1 MRDREI
7 SVEQEHLDR
16 VYRRLEEKIHEA
28 EFLMNDA
35 AKRGQVGTPGALAER
50 DAQVFRAGI
59 HLNRL
64 NNEFEDFLF
73 GRIDLLLGKD
83 GKKGPDGAYTAVEPA
98 EGAVRDDGT
107 ADIAETLHI
116 GRIGVLDSEYAP
128 LVIDWRAPA
137 AAPFYRST
145 PVDPGRVVRRR
156 VIRSKGRR
164 VLGVEDDL
172 MRPELKAFLDGGE
185 LAVIGDGAL
194 MAALGQARSHTMR
207 DIVASIQAEQDL
219 VIRAPAASV
228 TYVEGGPGTGKT
240 AVALHRA
247 AYLLYQDRRRYSG
260 GILIV
265 SPTPLLVAYTEGVL
279 PSLGE
284 EGQVAIRAIGS
295 LVDGA
300 EATLYDSPSTARA
313 KGSYRML
320 RVLRKAAR
328 GALELGPAGMLG
340 GADGSGTGAGGGS
353 ASGSGAS
360 GADASGAGAGGADAS
375 GTGTGGANGTR
386 SGRSAGNGTGSEM
399 SGAEASGTGVGGA
412 NGTRSGRSAGNGTG
426 SEMSGADASGSEA
439 GEAEASG
446 SGTSGADASGTG
458 TSGAYGTRSGRSGAN
473 GAGAGNGSGVGTAA
487 ANGRGSGT
495 APASSGSASATAPT
509 QLSFGDDGDGE
520 SPAAPAPVGP
530 PTRLRV
536 VAFGRRLEL
545 EAAELE
551 RIRRNALG
559 GTAPVNLLRPRAR
572 KLLLDALWAQSGAAT
587 RHTDPELAAELRSS
601 FDEDVTSEDSF
612 IAFLDAWWPELTPR
626 AVLAAMADE
635 RRLGRWA
642 RRILNPGEVRR
653 VARSL
658 RRDGHSVHDIA
669 MLDELQAILGTPAR
683 PRKKRE
689 LDPLDQ
695 LTGLEELMPV
705 REESQR
711 ERAER
716 LAQERTE
723 YAHVIVDEAQDLTP
737 MQWRMVG
744 RRGRHATWTVVGD
757 PAQSSWS
764 DPDEAAEARDEAL
777 GTRPRRRFELT
788 VNYRNPAEIAELA
801 AKVLALAMP
810 GSKAPSAV
818 RSTGVEPRFTV
829 VQKSLGETVRAE
841 AARLLDLVDGTVGV
855 VVAMQRREEAARWLA
870 GLGERVVAL
879 GSLEAKGLEYDAT
892 VVVSP
897 AEIADESPAGLRVL
911 YVALTRATQQ
921 LTVVSADR
929 DQPDGSGVPDL
940 LRD

>member
-1 MRDREI
+1 VAAQAQQSAVGSVQDSVRDHEI
-7 SVEQEHLDR
+7 GVEQEHLDR

-50 DAQVFRAGI
+50 DAQVFRAGV

-98 EGAVRDDGT
+98 DGAVREDST

-156 VIRSKGRR
+156 VIRSKGRK

-172 MRPELKAFLDGGE
+172 MRPELKAFLDGHE
-185 LAVIGDGAL
+185 LPVIGDGAL

-207 DIVASIQAEQDL
+207 DIVASIQAEQDM

-247 AYLLYQDRRRYSG
+247 AYLLYQDRRRYAG

-295 LVDGA
+295 LVDGV
-300 EATLYDSPSTARA
+300 EATLYDSPAVARA

-320 RVLRKAAR
+320 KVLRKAAR
-328 GALELGPAGMLG
+328 GALELGSHSG
-340 GADGSGTGAGGGS
+340 G
-353 ASGSGAS
+353 SGSGQQLAFGEEDTSTAS
-360 GADASGAGAGGADAS
+360 P
-375 GTGTGGANGTR
+375 
-386 SGRSAGNGTGSEM
+386 
-399 SGAEASGTGVGGA
+399 
-412 NGTRSGRSAGNGTG
+412 
-426 SEMSGADASGSEA
+426 
-439 GEAEASG
+439 
-446 SGTSGADASGTG
+446 
-458 TSGAYGTRSGRSGAN
+458 
-473 GAGAGNGSGVGTAA
+473 TA
-487 ANGRGSGT
+487 
-495 APASSGSASATAPT
+495 
-509 QLSFGDDGDGE
+509 
-520 SPAAPAPVGP
+520 P

-545 EAAELE
+545 EGDELE
-551 RIRRNALG
+551 SVRRNALS

-572 KLLLDALWAQSGAAT
+572 KLLLDALWARSGAGT

-601 FDEDVTSEDSF
+601 FDEDITSEDSF
-612 IAFLDAWWPELTPR
+612 IEFLDAWWPELTPK

-642 RRILNPGEVRR
+642 RRILNPGEIRR

-658 RRDGHSVHDIA
+658 RRDGLSVHDIA
-669 MLDELQAILGTPAR
+669 MLDELQSVLGTPAR
-683 PRKKRE
+683 PKKRRE
-689 LDPLDQ
+689 LDPLDH

-716 LAQERTE
+716 LAQERVE

-777 GTRPRRRFELT
+777 GTRPRRRFQLT
-788 VNYRNPAEIAELA
+788 VNYRNPSEIADLA
-801 AKVLALAMP
+801 AKVLDLAMP
-810 GSKAPSAV
+810 GSTAPSAV
-818 RSTGVEPRFTV
+818 RSTGVRPRFVTTSNGRGAV
-829 VQKSLGETVRAE
+829 ARKSLGETVREE

-855 VVAMQRREEAARWLA
+855 VVAMNRREEAARWLT
-870 GLGERVVAL
+870 GLGDRVVAL

-921 LTVVSADR
+921 LTVVSAER
-929 DQPDGSGVPDL
+929 DQPDRDGVPDL

>member
-1 MRDREI
+1 MAVQAQQETAVGSVRHTAPDSVRDREI
-7 SVEQEHLDR
+7 GIEQEHLDR

-28 EFLMNDA
+28 EFLMHDA

-50 DAQVFRAGI
+50 DAQVFRAGV

-73 GRIDLLLGKD
+73 GRIDLLAGKD
-83 GKKGPDGAYTAVEPA
+83 GRKGPDGAYTAVEPA
-98 EGAVRDDGT
+98 EGAVRPDNT

-172 MRPELKAFLDGGE
+172 MRPELKAVLDGGE
-185 LAVIGDGAL
+185 LPVIGDGAL

-247 AYLLYQDRRRYSG
+247 AYLLYQDRRRYAG

-300 EATLYDSPSTARA
+300 EATLYDSPAVARA

-320 RVLRKAAR
+320 KVLRKAAR
-328 GALELGPAGMLG
+328 GALESGGRAAAQMAFGDPEEETGETPAP
-340 GADGSGTGAGGGS
+340 
-353 ASGSGAS
+353 
-360 GADASGAGAGGADAS
+360 
-375 GTGTGGANGTR
+375 TGT
-386 SGRSAGNGTGSEM
+386 
-399 SGAEASGTGVGGA
+399 
-412 NGTRSGRSAGNGTG
+412 
-426 SEMSGADASGSEA
+426 
-439 GEAEASG
+439 
-446 SGTSGADASGTG
+446 
-458 TSGAYGTRSGRSGAN
+458 
-473 GAGAGNGSGVGTAA
+473 
-487 ANGRGSGT
+487 
-495 APASSGSASATAPT
+495 
-509 QLSFGDDGDGE
+509 
-520 SPAAPAPVGP
+520 

-545 EAAELE
+545 EAADLD
-551 RIRRNALG
+551 RVRQSALS

-572 KLLLDALWAQSGAAT
+572 KLLLDALWERSGAAG
-587 RHTDPELAAELRSS
+587 RHSDPELAAELRSS
-601 FDEDVTSEDSF
+601 FDEDVSTEDAF
-612 IAFLDAWWPELTPR
+612 LAFLDAWWPELTPQ

-642 RRILNPGEVRR
+642 RRILNPGEVRK
-653 VARSL
+653 VARAL
-658 RRDGHSVHDIA
+658 KRDGRSVHDIA
-669 MLDELQAILGTPAR
+669 MLDELEAILGAPFR
-683 PRKKRE
+683 PKKRRE
-689 LDPLDQ
+689 YDPLDQ

-705 REESQR
+705 REETQR

-777 GTRPRRRFELT
+777 GTRPRRRFQLT

-810 GSKAPSAV
+810 GAESPSAV
-818 RSTGVEPRFTV
+818 RSTGIVPRFEAVTDT
-829 VQKSLGETVRAE
+829 LGATVRAE
-841 AARLLDLVDGTVGV
+841 AGRLLERVDGTVGV
-855 VVAMQRREEAARWLA
+855 VVAMNRREEARRWLA
-870 GLGERVVAL
+870 GLGDRVVAL

-921 LTVVSADR
+921 LTVVSGDR
-929 DQPDGSGVPDL
+929 DEPDANGVPDL

>member
-1 MRDREI
+1 MAAQAQQETALEDSLRDREI

-50 DAQVFRAGI
+50 DAQVFRAGV

-98 EGAVRDDGT
+98 EGAVREDNT

-116 GRIGVLDSEYAP
+116 GRIGVLDQDYAP

-172 MRPELKAFLDGGE
+172 MRPELKAFLHGHE
-185 LAVIGDGAL
+185 LPVIGDGAL

-247 AYLLYQDRRRYSG
+247 AYLLYQDRRRYAG

-300 EATLYDSPSTARA
+300 EATLYDSPATARA
-313 KGSYRML
+313 KGSHRML
-320 RVLRKAAR
+320 KVLRKAAR
-328 GALELGPAGMLG
+328 GALELN
-340 GADGSGTGAGGGS
+340 DS
-353 ASGSGAS
+353 
-360 GADASGAGAGGADAS
+360 
-375 GTGTGGANGTR
+375 
-386 SGRSAGNGTGSEM
+386 
-399 SGAEASGTGVGGA
+399 
-412 NGTRSGRSAGNGTG
+412 
-426 SEMSGADASGSEA
+426 
-439 GEAEASG
+439 
-446 SGTSGADASGTG
+446 
-458 TSGAYGTRSGRSGAN
+458 
-473 GAGAGNGSGVGTAA
+473 
-487 ANGRGSGT
+487 
-495 APASSGSASATAPT
+495 
-509 QLSFGDDGDGE
+509 
-520 SPAAPAPVGP
+520 

-545 EAAELE
+545 EADELE

-572 KLLLDALWAQSGAAT
+572 KLLLDALWAKSGGAG

-601 FDEDVTSEDSF
+601 FDEDVTFEDSF
-612 IAFLDAWWPELTPR
+612 LTFLDAWWPELTPK
-626 AVLAAMADE
+626 AVLEAMADE

-642 RRILNPGEVRR
+642 RRILNPGEVRK

-658 RRDGHSVHDIA
+658 RRVGFSVHDIA
-669 MLDELQAILGTPAR
+669 MLDELQAILGAPAR
-683 PRKKRE
+683 PKKKRE

-716 LAQERTE
+716 LAAERTE

-764 DPDEAAEARDEAL
+764 DVDEAAEARDEAL
-777 GTRPRRRFELT
+777 GTRPRRRFQLT

-801 AKVLALAMP
+801 ARVLALAMP
-810 GSKAPSAV
+810 GSTAPSAV

-829 VQKSLGETVRAE
+829 VRDSLAQTVREE
-841 AARLLDLVDGTVGV
+841 AARLLDRVDGTVGV
-855 VVAMQRREEAARWLA
+855 VVAMQRREEAAKWLA
-870 GLGERVVAL
+870 GLGDRVVAL

-921 LTVVSADR
+921 LTVVSGER
-929 DQPDGSGVPDL
+929 DEPDAAGVPDL

>member
-1 MRDREI
+1 MAAQEAVDTVGDREI
-7 SVEQEHLDR
+7 GVEQEHLDH

-35 AKRGQVGTPGALAER
+35 AQRGQVGTPGALAER

-73 GRIDLLLGKD
+73 GRIDLLYGKD
-83 GKKGPDGAYTAVEPA
+83 GKKGPDGAYTSVEPA
-98 EGAVRDDGT
+98 EDAVRPDNT
-107 ADIAETLHI
+107 AEIGETLHI
-116 GRIGVLDSEYAP
+116 GRIGVLDSDYAP

-172 MRPELKAFLDGGE
+172 MRPELRATLDGHE
-185 LAVIGDGAL
+185 LPVIGDGAL

-207 DIVASIQAEQDL
+207 DIVSSIQAEQDL

-247 AYLLYQDRRRYSG
+247 AYLLYQDRRRYAG

-265 SPTPLLVAYTEGVL
+265 SPTPLLVSYTEGVL

-284 EGQVAIRAIGS
+284 EGQVAIRAVGS

-300 EATLYDSPSTARA
+300 EATAYDDPAVARI
-313 KGSYRML
+313 KGSSRML
-320 RVLRKAAR
+320 AVLRKAAR
-328 GALELGPAGMLG
+328 GALETPPPRAQPELGEDEPV
-340 GADGSGTGAGGGS
+340 S
-353 ASGSGAS
+353 
-360 GADASGAGAGGADAS
+360 
-375 GTGTGGANGTR
+375 TGT
-386 SGRSAGNGTGSEM
+386 
-399 SGAEASGTGVGGA
+399 
-412 NGTRSGRSAGNGTG
+412 
-426 SEMSGADASGSEA
+426 
-439 GEAEASG
+439 
-446 SGTSGADASGTG
+446 
-458 TSGAYGTRSGRSGAN
+458 
-473 GAGAGNGSGVGTAA
+473 
-487 ANGRGSGT
+487 
-495 APASSGSASATAPT
+495 
-509 QLSFGDDGDGE
+509 
-520 SPAAPAPVGP
+520 

-545 EAAELE
+545 EADDLR
-551 RIRRNALG
+551 RIRHNVLG

-572 KLLLDALWAQSGAAT
+572 RLLLDALYARSGAVG
-587 RHTDPELAAELRSS
+587 RHSDPELAAELRSS
-601 FDEDVTSEDSF
+601 FDEDVSTEDSF
-612 IAFLDAWWPELTPR
+612 LSFLDAWWPELTPR
-626 AVLAAMADE
+626 GVLDAMADE

-653 VARSL
+653 LARSL
-658 RRDGHSVHDIA
+658 RRRALSVHDVA
-669 MLDELQAILGTPAR
+669 LLDELGTLLGAPAR
-683 PRKKRE
+683 PRKRKE
-689 LDPLDQ
+689 YDPLDQ

-705 REESQR
+705 REETQW

-716 LAQERTE
+716 LAAERTE

-764 DPDEAAEARDEAL
+764 DPDEAATARDEAL
-777 GTRPRRRFELT
+777 GSRPRRRFELT

-810 GSKAPSAV
+810 GKESPRAV
-818 RSTGVEPRFTV
+818 RSTGVEPRFV
-829 VQKSLGETVRAE
+829 AVPEGPGKPDLAETVRSE
-841 AARLLDLVDGTVGV
+841 ARLLLERVEGTVGV
-855 VVAMQRREEAARWLA
+855 VVAMRRREEAARWLA
-870 GLGERVVAL
+870 ELGDRVVAL

-921 LTVVSADR
+921 LTVVAAAGDM
-929 DQPDGSGVPDL
+929 PDAAGVPDL

>member
-1 MRDREI
+1 MAAQVQQEMALDPVGDSVRDREI
-7 SVEQEHLDR
+7 GVEQEHLDR
-16 VYRRLEEKIHEA
+16 VYQRLEEKIHEA

-35 AKRGQVGTPGALAER
+35 AQRGQVGTPGALAER

-73 GRIDLLLGKD
+73 GRIDLLQGKD

-98 EGAVRDDGT
+98 EGAVRPDNT

-116 GRIGVLDSEYAP
+116 GRIGVLDAEYAP

-156 VIRSKGRR
+156 VIRSKGRK

-172 MRPELKAFLDGGE
+172 MRPELTATLAGNE
-185 LAVIGDGAL
+185 LPVIGDGAL

-247 AYLLYQDRRRYSG
+247 AYLLYQDRRRYAG

-284 EGQVAIRAIGS
+284 EGQVAIRAVGN

-300 EATLYDSPSTARA
+300 EATQYDAPAVARA

-320 RVLRKAAR
+320 KVLRQAAR
-328 GALELGPAGMLG
+328 GALETPGGP
-340 GADGSGTGAGGGS
+340 GAGRPGD
-353 ASGSGAS
+353 AVPSG
-360 GADASGAGAGGADAS
+360 
-375 GTGTGGANGTR
+375 
-386 SGRSAGNGTGSEM
+386 
-399 SGAEASGTGVGGA
+399 
-412 NGTRSGRSAGNGTG
+412 
-426 SEMSGADASGSEA
+426 
-439 GEAEASG
+439 
-446 SGTSGADASGTG
+446 
-458 TSGAYGTRSGRSGAN
+458 
-473 GAGAGNGSGVGTAA
+473 
-487 ANGRGSGT
+487 
-495 APASSGSASATAPT
+495 
-509 QLSFGDDGDGE
+509 QLSFGDESEGDDETGTQ
-520 SPAAPAPVGP
+520 APLAT

-545 EAAELE
+545 EAPELD
-551 RIRRNALG
+551 RIRNNALS

-572 KLLLDALWAQSGAAT
+572 KLLLDALWSRSGAGS

-601 FDEDVTSEDSF
+601 FDEDVSAEDAF

-658 RRDGHSVHDIA
+658 KRDGLSVHDVA
-669 MLDELQAILGTPAR
+669 MLDELEAIVGTPTR
-683 PRKKRE
+683 PRKKRD

-695 LTGLEELMPV
+695 LTGLEELMPQ
-705 REESQR
+705 REETQR

-716 LAQERTE
+716 LAEERTE

-737 MQWRMVG
+737 MQWRMIG

-764 DPDEAAEARDEAL
+764 HPDEAAEARDEAL
-777 GTRPRRRFELT
+777 GSRPRRRFTLT
-788 VNYRNPAEIAELA
+788 VNYRNPAEIAALA

-810 GSKAPSAV
+810 GSESPRAV
-818 RSTGVEPRFTV
+818 RSTGVQPRFVTAV
-829 VQKSLGETVRAE
+829 PAAGGAAGGKGSGGQGSGGARDALSKTVREE
-841 AARLLDLVDGTVGV
+841 AARLLDQVDGTVGV
-855 VVAMQRREEAARWLA
+855 VVAMNRRGEAARWLA
-870 GLGERVVAL
+870 GLGDRVVAL

-921 LTVVSADR
+921 LTIVSAAR
-929 DQPDGSGVPDL
+929 DEPDADGVPDL

>member
-1 MRDREI
+1 MAVQAQRQDAVGSVHDSVRDREI
-7 SVEQEHLDR
+7 HVEQEHLDR

-28 EFLMNDA
+28 EFLMQDA
-35 AKRGQVGTPGALAER
+35 ARRGQVGTPGALAER

-59 HLNRL
+59 HLSRL

-73 GRIDLLLGKD
+73 GRIDLLTGKD
-83 GKKGPDGAYTAVEPA
+83 GKKGPDGAYTAIEPA
-98 EGAVRDDGT
+98 EGAVRPDHT

-116 GRIGVLDSEYAP
+116 GRIGVLDQDYAP

-172 MRPELKAFLDGGE
+172 MRPELTAYLDGEE
-185 LAVIGDGAL
+185 LPVIGDGAL

-247 AYLLYQDRRRYSG
+247 AYLLYQDRRRYAG

-295 LVDGA
+295 LVEGS
-300 EATLYDSPSTARA
+300 EATLYDSPSVARA
-313 KGSYRML
+313 KGSSRML
-320 RVLRKAAR
+320 KVLRKAAR
-328 GALELGPAGMLG
+328 GALEGNDPPA
-340 GADGSGTGAGGGS
+340 
-353 ASGSGAS
+353 
-360 GADASGAGAGGADAS
+360 
-375 GTGTGGANGTR
+375 
-386 SGRSAGNGTGSEM
+386 
-399 SGAEASGTGVGGA
+399 
-412 NGTRSGRSAGNGTG
+412 
-426 SEMSGADASGSEA
+426 
-439 GEAEASG
+439 
-446 SGTSGADASGTG
+446 
-458 TSGAYGTRSGRSGAN
+458 
-473 GAGAGNGSGVGTAA
+473 
-487 ANGRGSGT
+487 
-495 APASSGSASATAPT
+495 
-509 QLSFGDDGDGE
+509 
-520 SPAAPAPVGP
+520 
-530 PTRLRV
+530 RLRV

-545 EAAELE
+545 EAGELDG
-551 RIRRNALG
+551 IRRAALG

-572 KLLLDALWAQSGAAT
+572 KLLLDALWERSGAAG
-587 RHTDPELAAELRSS
+587 RHSDPELAAELRSS
-601 FDEDVTSEDSF
+601 FDEDITCEDAF
-612 IAFLDAWWPELTPR
+612 IAFLDAWWPELTPA
-626 AVLAAMADE
+626 AVLDAMADE

-642 RRILNPGEVRR
+642 RRILNPGEVRK

-658 RRDGHSVHDIA
+658 RREGRSVHDIA
-669 MLDELQAILGTPAR
+669 LLDELQAVLGAPAR

-716 LAQERTE
+716 LAQERVE

-764 DPDEAAEARDEAL
+764 DPDEAAQARDEAL
-777 GTRPRRRFELT
+777 GSRPRRRFELT
-788 VNYRNPAEIAELA
+788 VNYRNPAEIADLA
-801 AKVLALAMP
+801 SKVLALAMP
-810 GSKAPSAV
+810 GSVSPKAV
-818 RSTGVEPRFTV
+818 RSTGVEPRFTLV
-829 VQKSLGETVRAE
+829 EDTLGATVRDE
-841 AARLLDLVDGTVGV
+841 AARLLERVDGTVGV
-855 VVAMQRREEAARWLA
+855 VVAMQRRDEARRWLA
-870 GLGERVVAL
+870 GLGDRVVAL

-929 DQPDGSGVPDL
+929 DDPDAAGIPDL

>member
-1 MRDREI
+1 MAAQAQQESALDSVHSSVPDDSVKDDSVRDSEI
-7 SVEQEHLDR
+7 GVEQEHLDR

-28 EFLMNDA
+28 EFLMHDA
-35 AKRGQVGTPGALAER
+35 AQRGHVGTPGALAER

-73 GRIDLLLGKD
+73 GRIDLLPGKD

-98 EGAVRDDGT
+98 EGAVREDNT

-116 GRIGVLDSEYAP
+116 GRIGVLDADYAP

-172 MRPELKAFLDGGE
+172 MRPEVKASLDGRE
-185 LAVIGDGAL
+185 LPVIGDGAL

-207 DIVASIQAEQDL
+207 DIVASIQAEQDM

-247 AYLLYQDRRRYSG
+247 AYLLYQDRRRYAG

-295 LVDGA
+295 LVDGVG
-300 EATLYDSPSTARA
+300 ATLYDSPAVARA
-313 KGSYRML
+313 KGSHRML
-320 RVLRKAAR
+320 KVLRKAAR
-328 GALELGPAGMLG
+328 GALEAPAG
-340 GADGSGTGAGGGS
+340 AAG
-353 ASGSGAS
+353 GAS
-360 GADASGAGAGGADAS
+360 GQLAL
-375 GTGTGGANGTR
+375 
-386 SGRSAGNGTGSEM
+386 
-399 SGAEASGTGVGGA
+399 
-412 NGTRSGRSAGNGTG
+412 
-426 SEMSGADASGSEA
+426 
-439 GEAEASG
+439 GEPE
-446 SGTSGADASGTG
+446 
-458 TSGAYGTRSGRSGAN
+458 
-473 GAGAGNGSGVGTAA
+473 
-487 ANGRGSGT
+487 T
-495 APASSGSASATAPT
+495 APA
-509 QLSFGDDGDGE
+509 
-520 SPAAPAPVGP
+520 GP

-545 EAAELE
+545 ESAELN
-551 RIRRNALG
+551 RIKHNALG

-572 KLLLDALWAQSGAAT
+572 KLLLDALWAKSGAGT
-587 RHTDPELAAELRSS
+587 RHSDPELAAELRSS
-601 FDEDVTSEDSF
+601 FDEDVTLEDSF
-612 IAFLDAWWPELTPR
+612 LAFLDAWWPELTPR
-626 AVLAAMADE
+626 GVLTAMADE

-658 RRDGHSVHDIA
+658 KRDGFSVHDVA
-669 MLDELQAILGTPAR
+669 MLDELQAIVGTPAR
-683 PRKKRE
+683 PRKRRD

-705 REESQR
+705 REETQR

-777 GTRPRRRFELT
+777 GTRPRRRFTLT

-810 GSKAPSAV
+810 GSQSPSAV
-818 RSTGVEPRFTV
+818 RSTGVEPRFAV
-829 VQKSLGETVRAE
+829 VRDSLARTVRAE
-841 AARLLDLVDGTVGV
+841 AAHLLDRVDGTVGV
-855 VVAMQRREEAARWLA
+855 VVAMNRREEAARWLA
-870 GLGERVVAL
+870 GLGDRVVAL

-921 LTVVSADR
+921 LTVVSSDR
-929 DQPDGSGVPDL
+929 DDPDANGVPDL

>member
-1 MRDREI
+1 MAAQAQQDNAVDSVRGEHDSVRDREI
-7 SVEQEHLDR
+7 RGEQEHLDR

-35 AKRGQVGTPGALAER
+35 AQRGQVGTPGALAER

-73 GRIDLLLGKD
+73 GRIDLLPGKD

-98 EGAVRDDGT
+98 EGAVRPDGT

-116 GRIGVLDSEYAP
+116 GRIGVLDQDYAP

-145 PVDPGRVVRRR
+145 PVEPGRVVRRR

-172 MRPELKAFLDGGE
+172 MRPELTASLDGRE
-185 LAVIGDGAL
+185 LPVIGDGAL
-194 MAALGQARSHTMR
+194 MAALGQARGHTMR

-284 EGQVAIRAIGS
+284 EGQVAIRAIGA
-295 LVDGA
+295 LAVDAVGA
-300 EATLYDSPSTARA
+300 EATLYDSPAVARA
-313 KGSYRML
+313 KGSSRML
-320 RVLRKAAR
+320 KVLRRAAR
-328 GALELGPAGMLG
+328 GALELGRGVGAPAG
-340 GADGSGTGAGGGS
+340 
-353 ASGSGAS
+353 
-360 GADASGAGAGGADAS
+360 
-375 GTGTGGANGTR
+375 
-386 SGRSAGNGTGSEM
+386 
-399 SGAEASGTGVGGA
+399 
-412 NGTRSGRSAGNGTG
+412 
-426 SEMSGADASGSEA
+426 
-439 GEAEASG
+439 
-446 SGTSGADASGTG
+446 
-458 TSGAYGTRSGRSGAN
+458 
-473 GAGAGNGSGVGTAA
+473 
-487 ANGRGSGT
+487 
-495 APASSGSASATAPT
+495 
-509 QLSFGDDGDGE
+509 QLTFDGDGDGVDGGDAAGT
-520 SPAAPAPVGP
+520 PGAPAGP

-545 EAAELE
+545 DAAALD
-551 RIRRNALG
+551 RVRRTALG

-572 KLLLDALWAQSGAAT
+572 KLLLDALWEQSGAAG
-587 RHTDPELAAELRSS
+587 RQTDPELAAELRSS
-601 FDEDVTSEDSF
+601 FDDDITSEDSF
-612 IAFLDAWWPELTPR
+612 TGFLDAWWPELTPR
-626 AVLAAMADE
+626 GVLAAMADE

-642 RRILNPGEVRR
+642 RRVLNPGEVRK

-658 RRDGHSVHDIA
+658 KRDGYSVHDIA
-669 MLDELQAILGTPAR
+669 LLDELQAVLGVPAR
-683 PRKKRE
+683 PRRKRE

-764 DPDEAAEARDEAL
+764 DPDEAAAARDEAL
-777 GTRPRRRFELT
+777 GTRPRRRFRLT

-810 GSKAPSAV
+810 GAESPSAV
-818 RSTGVEPRFTV
+818 RSTGVVPRFAV
-829 VQKSLGETVRAE
+829 VREALGATVRAE
-841 AARLLDLVDGTVGV
+841 AERLLERVEGTVGV
-855 VVAMQRREEAARWLA
+855 VVAMNRREEARRWLA
-870 GLGERVVAL
+870 GLGDRVVAL

-921 LTVVSADR
+921 LTVVSGDR
-929 DQPDGSGVPDL
+929 DEPDAQGVPDL

>member
-1 MRDREI
+1 MAAQVQHSAVGSEHDAQDSVRDREI
-7 SVEQEHLDR
+7 SVEQAHLDR

-35 AKRGQVGTPGALAER
+35 AQRGQVGTPGALAER
-50 DAQVFRAGI
+50 DAQVFRAGV

-98 EGAVRDDGT
+98 EGAVREDDT

-116 GRIGVLDSEYAP
+116 GRIGVLDADYAP

-137 AAPFYRST
+137 AAPFYRAT
-145 PVDPGRVVRRR
+145 PVEPGRVVRRR

-172 MRPELKAFLDGGE
+172 MRPALTAYLDGRQ
-185 LAVIGDGAL
+185 LPVIGDGAL
-194 MAALGQARSHTMR
+194 MAALGQARGHTMR
-207 DIVASIQAEQDL
+207 DIVSSIQAEQDL
-219 VIRAPAASV
+219 VIRAPAASI

-247 AYLLYQDRRRYSG
+247 AYLLYQDRRRYAG

-295 LVDGA
+295 LVDGVT
-300 EATLYDSPSTARA
+300 ATLYDSPSVARA

-320 RVLRKAAR
+320 KVLRKAAR
-328 GALELGPAGMLG
+328 GALELGAAVRAGQ
-340 GADGSGTGAGGGS
+340 
-353 ASGSGAS
+353 
-360 GADASGAGAGGADAS
+360 
-375 GTGTGGANGTR
+375 
-386 SGRSAGNGTGSEM
+386 E
-399 SGAEASGTGVGGA
+399 E
-412 NGTRSGRSAGNGTG
+412 
-426 SEMSGADASGSEA
+426 
-439 GEAEASG
+439 
-446 SGTSGADASGTG
+446 
-458 TSGAYGTRSGRSGAN
+458 
-473 GAGAGNGSGVGTAA
+473 
-487 ANGRGSGT
+487 
-495 APASSGSASATAPT
+495 
-509 QLSFGDDGDGE
+509 DDDDT
-520 SPAAPAPVGP
+520 PRPVD

-545 EAAELE
+545 EAAELD
-551 RIRRNALG
+551 RIRHAALG

-572 KLLLDALWAQSGAAT
+572 KLLLDALWQKSGAGS

-601 FDEDVTSEDSF
+601 FDEDITGEDAF
-612 IAFLDAWWPELTPR
+612 IGFLDAWWPELTPAR
-626 AVLAAMADE
+626 VLDAMADE
-635 RRLGRWA
+635 KRLGRWA
-642 RRILNPGEVRR
+642 RRILNPGEVRK

-658 RRDGHSVHDIA
+658 KRDGRTVHDIA
-669 MLDELQAILGTPAR
+669 LLDELQAILGAPAR

-705 REESQR
+705 REETQR

-777 GTRPRRRFELT
+777 GSRPRRRFQLT

-801 AKVLALAMP
+801 ARVLALAMP
-810 GSKAPSAV
+810 GSESPRAV
-818 RSTGVEPRFTV
+818 RSTGVAPRFTV
-829 VQKSLGETVRAE
+829 VQESLQATVRAE
-841 AARLLDLVDGTVGV
+841 AERLLDLVDGTVGV
-855 VVAMQRREEAARWLA
+855 VVAMNRREEARRWLA
-870 GLGERVVAL
+870 GLGDRVVAL

-921 LTVVSADR
+921 LTVVSGER
-929 DQPDGSGVPDL
+929 DEPDAAGVPDL

>member
-1 MRDREI
+1 MAAQAQQETAVVPVHDSVRDREI
-7 SVEQEHLDR
+7 RVEQEHLDR
-16 VYRRLEEKIHEA
+16 VYRRLEEKISEA
-28 EFLMNDA
+28 EFLMRDA
-35 AKRGQVGTPGALAER
+35 AQRGHVGTPGALAER
-50 DAQVFRAGI
+50 DAQVFRAGV

-64 NNEFEDFLF
+64 HNEYEDFLF

-98 EGAVRDDGT
+98 EGSVRPDNT

-116 GRIGVLDSEYAP
+116 GRIGVLDEDYAP

-164 VLGVEDDL
+164 VQSVEDDL
-172 MRPELKAFLDGGE
+172 MRPELTASLDGRE

-194 MAALGQARSHTMR
+194 MAALGQARTHTMR

-247 AYLLYQDRRRYSG
+247 AYLLYQDRRRYAG

-300 EATLYDSPSTARA
+300 EATVYDSPAVARI

-328 GALELGPAGMLG
+328 GALELN
-340 GADGSGTGAGGGS
+340 D
-353 ASGSGAS
+353 
-360 GADASGAGAGGADAS
+360 
-375 GTGTGGANGTR
+375 
-386 SGRSAGNGTGSEM
+386 
-399 SGAEASGTGVGGA
+399 
-412 NGTRSGRSAGNGTG
+412 
-426 SEMSGADASGSEA
+426 
-439 GEAEASG
+439 
-446 SGTSGADASGTG
+446 
-458 TSGAYGTRSGRSGAN
+458 
-473 GAGAGNGSGVGTAA
+473 
-487 ANGRGSGT
+487 
-495 APASSGSASATAPT
+495 
-509 QLSFGDDGDGE
+509 
-520 SPAAPAPVGP
+520 SPQ
-530 PTRLRV
+530 RLRV

-545 EAAELE
+545 EAEELADV
-551 RIRRNALG
+551 RRTALG
-559 GTAPVNLLRPRAR
+559 GTAPVNLLRPRTR
-572 KLLLDALWAQSGAAT
+572 KLLLDALWERSGAGN

-601 FDEDVTSEDSF
+601 FDEDITSEDDF
-612 IAFLDAWWPELTPR
+612 TAFLDAWWPELTPA
-626 AVLAAMADE
+626 AVLDAMADE

-642 RRILNPGEVRR
+642 RRVLNPGEVRKL
-653 VARSL
+653 ARSL
-658 RRDGHSVHDIA
+658 QRDGRSVHDIA
-669 MLDELQAILGTPAR
+669 LLDELQAILGAPAR

-689 LDPLDQ
+689 MDPLDQ

-705 REESQR
+705 REETQR

-716 LAQERTE
+716 LAQERVE

-764 DPDEAAEARDEAL
+764 DPDEAAQARDEAL

-801 AKVLALAMP
+801 SKVLALAMP
-810 GSKAPSAV
+810 GSEAPRAV
-818 RSTGVEPRFTV
+818 RSTGVEPRFAV
-829 VQKSLGETVRAE
+829 APGALGDTVRAE
-841 AARLLDLVDGTVGV
+841 AARLLERVDGTVGV
-855 VVAMQRREEAARWLA
+855 VVAMRRREEARRWLD
-870 GLGERVVAL
+870 GLGDRVVAL

-921 LTVVSADR
+921 LTVVSAER
-929 DQPDGSGVPDL
+929 DEPDAAGVPDL

>member
-1 MRDREI
+1 MAAQAQQETAVGAVPDSVRDREI
-7 SVEQEHLDR
+7 SIEQEHLDR
-16 VYRRLEEKIHEA
+16 VYQRLEEKIHEA
-28 EFLMNDA
+28 EFLMHDA

-50 DAQVFRAGI
+50 DAQVFRAGV

-64 NNEFEDFLF
+64 NNEYEDFLF

-98 EGAVRDDGT
+98 EGAVRSDNT

-116 GRIGVLDSEYAP
+116 GRIGVLDNDYAP

-172 MRPELKAFLDGGE
+172 MRPELKAFRDGQE
-185 LAVIGDGAL
+185 LPVIGDGAL
-194 MAALGQARSHTMR
+194 MAALGQARTHTMR

-320 RVLRKAAR
+320 KVVRKAAR
-328 GALELGPAGMLG
+328 GALELN
-340 GADGSGTGAGGGS
+340 DS
-353 ASGSGAS
+353 
-360 GADASGAGAGGADAS
+360 
-375 GTGTGGANGTR
+375 
-386 SGRSAGNGTGSEM
+386 
-399 SGAEASGTGVGGA
+399 
-412 NGTRSGRSAGNGTG
+412 
-426 SEMSGADASGSEA
+426 
-439 GEAEASG
+439 
-446 SGTSGADASGTG
+446 
-458 TSGAYGTRSGRSGAN
+458 
-473 GAGAGNGSGVGTAA
+473 
-487 ANGRGSGT
+487 
-495 APASSGSASATAPT
+495 
-509 QLSFGDDGDGE
+509 
-520 SPAAPAPVGP
+520 

-545 EAAELE
+545 EAQDLAA
-551 RIRRNALG
+551 IRRNALS

-572 KLLLDALWAQSGAAT
+572 KLLLDALWSRSGGAS

-612 IAFLDAWWPELTPR
+612 IEFLDAWWPELTPK
-626 AVLAAMADE
+626 AVLAALADE

-642 RRILNPGEVRR
+642 RRILNSGEIRR

-669 MLDELQAILGTPAR
+669 LLDELQAILGAPAR

-705 REESQR
+705 REETQR

-716 LAQERTE
+716 LAQERVE

-777 GTRPRRRFELT
+777 GTRPRRRFQLT
-788 VNYRNPAEIAELA
+788 VNYRNPAEIADLA

-810 GSKAPSAV
+810 GSTSPSAV
-818 RSTGVEPRFTV
+818 RSTGVEPRFSV
-829 VQKSLGETVRAE
+829 VEKSLGQTVREE
-841 AARLLDLVDGTVGV
+841 AARLLDRVDGTVGV

-870 GLGERVVAL
+870 GLGDRVVAL

-921 LTVVSADR
+921 LTVVSGER
-929 DQPDGSGVPDL
+929 DEPDAAGVPDL

>member
-1 MRDREI
+1 MAAQEAVDTVRDREI
-7 SVEQEHLDR
+7 GVEQEHLDQ

-28 EFLMNDA
+28 EFLMDDA

-73 GRIDLLLGKD
+73 GRIDLLYGKD
-83 GKKGPDGAYTAVEPA
+83 GKKGPDGAYTSVEPA
-98 EGAVRDDGT
+98 DDAVRPDNT
-107 ADIAETLHI
+107 ADIGETLHI
-116 GRIGVLDSEYAP
+116 GRLGVLDSDYAP

-156 VIRSKGRR
+156 VIRSKGRQ

-172 MRPELKAFLDGGE
+172 MRPELKATLDGRE
-185 LAVIGDGAL
+185 LPVIGDGAL
-194 MAALGQARSHTMR
+194 MAALGRARSHTMR
-207 DIVASIQAEQDL
+207 DIVSSIQAEQDL

-247 AYLLYQDRRRYSG
+247 AYLLYQDRRRYAG

-265 SPTPLLVAYTEGVL
+265 SPTPLLVSYTEGVL

-284 EGQVAIRAIGS
+284 EGQVAIRALGS

-300 EATLYDSPSTARA
+300 EADAYDEPAVARV
-313 KGSYRML
+313 KGSSRML
-320 RVLRKAAR
+320 AVLRKAAR
-328 GALELGPAGMLG
+328 GALETPA
-340 GADGSGTGAGGGS
+340 
-353 ASGSGAS
+353 
-360 GADASGAGAGGADAS
+360 
-375 GTGTGGANGTR
+375 
-386 SGRSAGNGTGSEM
+386 
-399 SGAEASGTGVGGA
+399 
-412 NGTRSGRSAGNGTG
+412 
-426 SEMSGADASGSEA
+426 
-439 GEAEASG
+439 
-446 SGTSGADASGTG
+446 
-458 TSGAYGTRSGRSGAN
+458 
-473 GAGAGNGSGVGTAA
+473 
-487 ANGRGSGT
+487 
-495 APASSGSASATAPT
+495 PK
-509 QLSFGDDGDGE
+509 
-520 SPAAPAPVGP
+520 PAAPAAADGGQLAFGEEEDEAPA
-530 PTRLRV
+530 PTGTPTLLRV

-545 EAAELE
+545 EADELR
-551 RIRRNALG
+551 RIRHNVLG

-572 KLLLDALWAQSGAAT
+572 RLLLDALYAKSGAAG
-587 RHTDPELAAELRSS
+587 RHSDPELAAELRSS
-601 FDEDVTSEDSF
+601 FDEDVSTEDSF
-612 IAFLDAWWPELTPR
+612 LGFLDAWWPELTPLK
-626 AVLAAMADE
+626 VLDAMADE
-635 RRLGRWA
+635 KRLGRWA

-653 VARSL
+653 LARSL
-658 RRDGHSVHDIA
+658 RRPGLSVHDVA
-669 MLDELQAILGTPAR
+669 LLDELATLLGAPVR

-689 LDPLDQ
+689 YDPLDQ

-716 LAQERTE
+716 LAAERTE

-764 DPDEAAEARDEAL
+764 DPDEAAAARDEAL
-777 GTRPRRRFELT
+777 GSRPRRRFELT

-810 GSKAPSAV
+810 GKESPRAV
-818 RSTGVEPRFTV
+818 RSTGVEPRFV
-829 VQKSLGETVRAE
+829 AVDDKRRMAETVRLEAE
-841 AARLLDLVDGTVGV
+841 RLLGEVDGTVGV
-855 VVAMQRREEAARWLA
+855 VVAMDRRREAAGWLA
-870 GLGERVVAL
+870 GLGDRVVAL

-911 YVALTRATQQ
+911 YVALTRSTQA
-921 LTVVSADR
+921 LTVISGDR
-929 DQPDGSGVPDL
+929 DLPDADGVPDL

>member
-1 MRDREI
+1 VAAQDAAVETADPGVDSVRDREI
-7 SVEQEHLDR
+7 GIEQEHLNQ

-28 EFLMNDA
+28 EFLMHDA

-50 DAQVFRAGI
+50 DAQVFRAGV

-73 GRIDLLLGKD
+73 GRIDLLHGKD
-83 GKKGPDGAYTAVEPA
+83 GKKGPDGAYTSVEPA
-98 EGAVRDDGT
+98 DDAVRVDNT
-107 ADIAETLHI
+107 ADIGETLHI
-116 GRIGVLDSEYAP
+116 GRIGVLDSDYAP

-156 VIRSKGRR
+156 VIRSKGRK

-172 MRPELKAFLDGGE
+172 MRPELIATLDGE
-185 LAVIGDGAL
+185 QLPVVGDGAL

-247 AYLLYQDRRRYSG
+247 AYLLYQDRRRYAG

-284 EGQVAIRAIGS
+284 EGQVAIRAVGN
-295 LVDGA
+295 LVDGV
-300 EATLYDSPSTARA
+300 EATAYDEPAVARV
-313 KGSYRML
+313 KGSSRML
-320 RVLRKAAR
+320 KVLRKAAR
-328 GALELGPAGMLG
+328 GALE
-340 GADGSGTGAGGGS
+340 
-353 ASGSGAS
+353 
-360 GADASGAGAGGADAS
+360 
-375 GTGTGGANGTR
+375 R
-386 SGRSAGNGTGSEM
+386 
-399 SGAEASGTGVGGA
+399 
-412 NGTRSGRSAGNGTG
+412 
-426 SEMSGADASGSEA
+426 
-439 GEAEASG
+439 
-446 SGTSGADASGTG
+446 
-458 TSGAYGTRSGRSGAN
+458 
-473 GAGAGNGSGVGTAA
+473 
-487 ANGRGSGT
+487 
-495 APASSGSASATAPT
+495 
-509 QLSFGDDGDGE
+509 GDG
-520 SPAAPAPVGP
+520 PD
-530 PTRLRV
+530 RLRV
-536 VAFGRRLEL
+536 VAFGRRVEL
-545 EAAELE
+545 EADELH
-551 RIRRNALG
+551 RIRQAVLG

-572 KLLLDALWAQSGAAT
+572 RLLLDALYAKSGAAT

-601 FDEDVTSEDSF
+601 FDEDVATEDAF
-612 IAFLDAWWPELTPR
+612 IGFLDAWWPELTPR
-626 AVLAAMADE
+626 RVLTAMADE
-635 RRLGRWA
+635 KLLGRWA

-653 VARSL
+653 LARSL
-658 RRDGHSVHDIA
+658 RREALSVHDVA
-669 MLDELQAILGTPAR
+669 LLDELQTLLGTPAR
-683 PRKKRE
+683 PRRRRE

-695 LTGLEELMPV
+695 LTGLEELMPQ
-705 REESQR
+705 REETQY

-764 DPDEAAEARDEAL
+764 SPDEAAEARDEAL
-777 GTRPRRRFELT
+777 GSRPRRRFQLT

-810 GSKAPSAV
+810 GMESPSAV
-818 RSTGVEPRFTV
+818 RSTGVQPSFAV
-829 VQKSLGETVRAE
+829 VRDGNLAQTVRAQ
-841 AARLLDLVDGTVGV
+841 AQRLLDRVDGTVGV
-855 VVAMQRREEAARWLA
+855 VVAMNRREQAARWLA

-921 LTVVSADR
+921 LTVVSDR
-929 DQPDGSGVPDL
+929 RDEPDANGVPDL

>member
-1 MRDREI
+1 MAAQAQQEAALDHSLRDREI
-7 SVEQEHLDR
+7 AVEQEHLDR

-35 AKRGQVGTPGALAER
+35 AQRGQVGTPGALAER

-98 EGAVRDDGT
+98 EGAVRPDNT

-116 GRIGVLDSEYAP
+116 GRIGVLDQDYAP

-156 VIRSKGRR
+156 VIRSKGRK

-172 MRPELKAFLDGGE
+172 MRPELTAFLDGRE
-185 LAVIGDGAL
+185 LPALGDGAL

-247 AYLLYQDRRRYSG
+247 AYLLYQDRRRYAG

-295 LVDGA
+295 LVEGA
-300 EATLYDSPSTARA
+300 EATLYDSPSVARA
-313 KGSYRML
+313 KGSSRML
-320 RVLRKAAR
+320 KVLRKAAR
-328 GALELGPAGMLG
+328 GALELK
-340 GADGSGTGAGGGS
+340 D
-353 ASGSGAS
+353 
-360 GADASGAGAGGADAS
+360 
-375 GTGTGGANGTR
+375 
-386 SGRSAGNGTGSEM
+386 
-399 SGAEASGTGVGGA
+399 
-412 NGTRSGRSAGNGTG
+412 
-426 SEMSGADASGSEA
+426 
-439 GEAEASG
+439 
-446 SGTSGADASGTG
+446 
-458 TSGAYGTRSGRSGAN
+458 
-473 GAGAGNGSGVGTAA
+473 
-487 ANGRGSGT
+487 
-495 APASSGSASATAPT
+495 
-509 QLSFGDDGDGE
+509 
-520 SPAAPAPVGP
+520 SPA
-530 PTRLRV
+530 RLRV

-545 EAAELE
+545 EAEELAG
-551 RIRRNALG
+551 IRRAALG

-572 KLLLDALWAQSGAAT
+572 RLLLDALWERSGAAG

-601 FDEDVTSEDSF
+601 FDEDITSEDDF
-612 IAFLDAWWPELTPR
+612 LAFLDAWWPELTPA
-626 AVLAAMADE
+626 AVLDVMADE

-642 RRILNPGEVRR
+642 RRILNPGEVRK

-658 RRDGHSVHDIA
+658 KREGRSVHDIA
-669 MLDELQAILGTPAR
+669 LLDELQAILGAPAR
-683 PRKKRE
+683 PRRKRE

-705 REESQR
+705 REETQR

-716 LAQERTE
+716 LAQERVE

-810 GSKAPSAV
+810 GSVSPKAV
-818 RSTGVEPRFTV
+818 RSTGVEPRYTV
-829 VQKSLGETVRAE
+829 VGESLGATVRE
-841 AARLLDLVDGTVGV
+841 GAARLLERVDGTVGV
-855 VVAMQRREEAARWLA
+855 VVAMQRREEARRWLA
-870 GLGERVVAL
+870 GLGDRVVAL

-921 LTVVSADR
+921 LTVVSAER
-929 DQPDGSGVPDL
+929 DEPDAAGVPDL

>member
-1 MRDREI
+1 MAAQVQQSAVGSVHDGHDSVREREI

-28 EFLMNDA
+28 EFLMHDA

-73 GRIDLLLGKD
+73 GRIDLLPGKD

-98 EGAVRDDGT
+98 EGAVRGDNT

-116 GRIGVLDSEYAP
+116 GRIGVLDADYAP

-137 AAPFYRST
+137 AAPFYRAT
-145 PVDPGRVVRRR
+145 PVEPGRVVRRR

-172 MRPELKAFLDGGE
+172 MRPELTAFLDGHA
-185 LAVIGDGAL
+185 LPVIGDGAL
-194 MAALGQARSHTMR
+194 MAALGQARGHTMR
-207 DIVASIQAEQDL
+207 DIVSSIQAEQDM

-247 AYLLYQDRRRYSG
+247 AYLLYQDRRRYAG

-300 EATLYDSPSTARA
+300 EATLYDSPSVARA

-320 RVLRKAAR
+320 KVLRKAAR
-328 GALELGPAGMLG
+328 GALELG
-340 GADGSGTGAGGGS
+340 
-353 ASGSGAS
+353 AS
-360 GADASGAGAGGADAS
+360 
-375 GTGTGGANGTR
+375 
-386 SGRSAGNGTGSEM
+386 
-399 SGAEASGTGVGGA
+399 
-412 NGTRSGRSAGNGTG
+412 
-426 SEMSGADASGSEA
+426 
-439 GEAEASG
+439 
-446 SGTSGADASGTG
+446 
-458 TSGAYGTRSGRSGAN
+458 
-473 GAGAGNGSGVGTAA
+473 
-487 ANGRGSGT
+487 
-495 APASSGSASATAPT
+495 APAE
-509 QLSFGDDGDGE
+509 QLALDEDAEPQRLD
-520 SPAAPAPVGP
+520 GP
-530 PTRLRV
+530 PGRLRV

-545 EAAELE
+545 EAPELE
-551 RIRRNALG
+551 RIRRTALG

-572 KLLLDALWAQSGAAT
+572 RLLLDALWAKSGAGT

-601 FDEDVTSEDSF
+601 FDEDVTTEDAF
-612 IAFLDAWWPELTPR
+612 IAFLDAWWPELTPG

-635 RRLGRWA
+635 KRLGRWA

-658 RRDGHSVHDIA
+658 KRDGHSVHDIA
-669 MLDELQAILGTPAR
+669 MLDELQAILGAPAR
-683 PRKKRE
+683 PRRKRE

-716 LAQERTE
+716 LAQERVE

-777 GTRPRRRFELT
+777 GTRPRRRFQLT

-810 GSKAPSAV
+810 GSEAPSAV
-818 RSTGVEPRFTV
+818 RSTGVQPRFV
-829 VQKSLGETVRAE
+829 VVADSPGRTVRAE
-841 AARLLDLVDGTVGV
+841 AERLLGLVDGTVGV
-855 VVAMQRREEAARWLA
+855 VVAMNRREEARRWLA
-870 GLGERVVAL
+870 GLGDRVVAL

-921 LTVVSADR
+921 LTVVSGDR
-929 DQPDGSGVPDL
+929 DEPDAAGVPDL

>member
-1 MRDREI
+1 MAAQAQQESAVEPVHDSVRDREI
-7 SVEQEHLDR
+7 RVEQEHLDR
-16 VYRRLEEKIHEA
+16 VYVRLEEKIHEA
-28 EFLMNDA
+28 EFLMADA
-35 AKRGQVGTPGALAER
+35 AMRGHVGTPGALAER

-64 NNEFEDFLF
+64 NNEYEDFLF
-73 GRIDLLLGKD
+73 GRIDLLPGKD
-83 GKKGPDGAYTAVEPA
+83 GTKGPDGAYTAVEPA
-98 EGAVRDDGT
+98 EGAIRDDNT

-116 GRIGVLDSEYAP
+116 GRIGVLDAEYAP

-145 PVDPGRVVRRR
+145 PVEPGRVVRRR

-164 VLGVEDDL
+164 VQGVEDDL
-172 MRPELKAFLDGGE
+172 MRPELKASLDGRE
-185 LAVIGDGAL
+185 LPVIGDGAL
-194 MAALGQARSHTMR
+194 MAALGQARTHTMR

-247 AYLLYQDRRRYSG
+247 AYLLYQDRRRYAG

-300 EATLYDSPSTARA
+300 SATVYDSPSVARA

-320 RVLRKAAR
+320 KVLRKAAR
-328 GALELGPAGMLG
+328 GALEP
-340 GADGSGTGAGGGS
+340 
-353 ASGSGAS
+353 
-360 GADASGAGAGGADAS
+360 
-375 GTGTGGANGTR
+375 
-386 SGRSAGNGTGSEM
+386 
-399 SGAEASGTGVGGA
+399 
-412 NGTRSGRSAGNGTG
+412 
-426 SEMSGADASGSEA
+426 
-439 GEAEASG
+439 
-446 SGTSGADASGTG
+446 
-458 TSGAYGTRSGRSGAN
+458 
-473 GAGAGNGSGVGTAA
+473 NGS
-487 ANGRGSGT
+487 
-495 APASSGSASATAPT
+495 P
-509 QLSFGDDGDGE
+509 Q
-520 SPAAPAPVGP
+520 
-530 PTRLRV
+530 RLRV
-536 VAFGRRLEL
+536 VAFNRRLEL
-545 EAAELE
+545 EAAELAD
-551 RIRRNALG
+551 IRRTALG

-572 KLLLDALWAQSGAAT
+572 KLILDALWERSGAGS

-601 FDEDVTSEDSF
+601 FDEDITSEDDF
-612 IAFLDAWWPELTPR
+612 TAFLDAWWPELTPA
-626 AVLAAMADE
+626 AVLDAMADE

-642 RRILNPGEVRR
+642 RRVLNPGEVRK

-658 RRDGHSVHDIA
+658 KREGCSVHDIA
-669 MLDELQAILGTPAR
+669 MLDELQAVLGTPAR
-683 PRKKRE
+683 PRRKRE

-705 REESQR
+705 REETQR

-716 LAQERTE
+716 LAQERVE

-764 DPDEAAEARDEAL
+764 DPDEAAQARDEAL
-777 GTRPRRRFELT
+777 GSRPRRRFELT

-801 AKVLALAMP
+801 SKVLALAMP
-810 GSKAPSAV
+810 GSQSPRAV
-818 RSTGVEPRFTV
+818 RSTGVEPRFAV
-829 VQKSLGETVRAE
+829 VGGSGGRDVRGAADTGDPAGPPATLGATVRAE
-841 AARLLDLVDGTVGV
+841 AARLLDRVDGTVGV
-855 VVAMQRREEAARWLA
+855 VVAMQRREEARRWLD
-870 GLGERVVAL
+870 GLGDRVMAL

-892 VVVSP
+892 IVVSP

-929 DQPDGSGVPDL
+929 DEPDAEGVPDL

>member
-1 MRDREI
+1 MAAQAQQETALETAQDSVRDREVG
-7 SVEQEHLDR
+7 VEQEHLDR

-28 EFLMNDA
+28 EFLMQDA
-35 AKRGQVGTPGALAER
+35 ARRGQVGTPGALAER
-50 DAQVFRAGI
+50 DAQVFRAGV
-59 HLNRL
+59 HLSRL

-73 GRIDLLLGKD
+73 GRIDLLRGKD

-98 EGAVRDDGT
+98 EGAVRPDNT

-116 GRIGVLDSEYAP
+116 GRIGVLDEDYAP

-172 MRPELKAFLDGGE
+172 MRPELTAFLDGHE
-185 LAVIGDGAL
+185 LPVIGDGAL
-194 MAALGQARSHTMR
+194 MAALGQARTHTMR

-247 AYLLYQDRRRYSG
+247 AYLLYQDRRRYAG

-300 EATLYDSPSTARA
+300 EATLYDSPSVARA

-320 RVLRKAAR
+320 KVLRKAAR
-328 GALELGPAGMLG
+328 GALELN
-340 GADGSGTGAGGGS
+340 D
-353 ASGSGAS
+353 
-360 GADASGAGAGGADAS
+360 
-375 GTGTGGANGTR
+375 
-386 SGRSAGNGTGSEM
+386 
-399 SGAEASGTGVGGA
+399 
-412 NGTRSGRSAGNGTG
+412 
-426 SEMSGADASGSEA
+426 
-439 GEAEASG
+439 
-446 SGTSGADASGTG
+446 
-458 TSGAYGTRSGRSGAN
+458 
-473 GAGAGNGSGVGTAA
+473 
-487 ANGRGSGT
+487 
-495 APASSGSASATAPT
+495 
-509 QLSFGDDGDGE
+509 
-520 SPAAPAPVGP
+520 SPQ
-530 PTRLRV
+530 RLRV

-545 EAAELE
+545 QPEELE
-551 RIRRNALG
+551 RIRRAALG

-572 KLLLDALWAQSGAAT
+572 KLLLDALWERSGAAG
-587 RHTDPELAAELRSS
+587 RHSDPELAAELRSS
-601 FDEDVTSEDSF
+601 FDEDITSEDDF

-642 RRILNPGEVRR
+642 RRILNPGEVRK

-658 RRDGHSVHDIA
+658 RRDGHSAHDIA

-683 PRKKRE
+683 PKKKRE

-716 LAQERTE
+716 LAQERIE

-744 RRGRHATWTVVGD
+744 RRGRHATWTIVGD

-777 GTRPRRRFELT
+777 GARPRRRFRLT

-801 AKVLALAMP
+801 SKVLALAMP
-810 GSKAPSAV
+810 GSESPSAV
-818 RSTGVEPRFTV
+818 RSTGVEPRFAV
-829 VQKSLGETVRAE
+829 VEGALGQTVREE
-841 AARLLDLVDGTVGV
+841 AARLLGRVDGTVGV
-855 VVAMQRREEAARWLA
+855 VVAMNRREEARRWLA
-870 GLGERVVAL
+870 GLGDRVVAL

-892 VVVSP
+892 IVVSP

-921 LTVVSADR
+921 LTIVSGER
-929 DQPDGSGVPDL
+929 DEPDGAGVPDL

>member
-1 MRDREI
+1 MAAQVQQSAVGSVHDAQDSARDREI

-28 EFLMNDA
+28 EFLMHDA
-35 AKRGQVGTPGALAER
+35 SQRGQVGTPGALAER

-73 GRIDLLLGKD
+73 GRIDLLRGKD

-98 EGAVRDDGT
+98 EGAVRDDNT

-116 GRIGVLDSEYAP
+116 GRIGVLDEDYSP

-156 VIRSKGRR
+156 VIRSRQRR

-172 MRPELKAFLDGGE
+172 MRPELKASLDGRE

-194 MAALGQARSHTMR
+194 MAALGQARGHTMR
-207 DIVASIQAEQDL
+207 DIVSSIQAEQDL
-219 VIRAPAASV
+219 VIRAPANSV

-247 AYLLYQDRRRYSG
+247 AYLLYQDRRRYAG

-284 EGQVAIRAIGS
+284 EGQVAIRALGS
-295 LVDGA
+295 LVDGV
-300 EATLYDSPSTARA
+300 EATLHDTPAVARA

-320 RVLRKAAR
+320 KVLRKAAR
-328 GALELGPAGMLG
+328 GALELGTP
-340 GADGSGTGAGGGS
+340 GST
-353 ASGSGAS
+353 
-360 GADASGAGAGGADAS
+360 
-375 GTGTGGANGTR
+375 
-386 SGRSAGNGTGSEM
+386 
-399 SGAEASGTGVGGA
+399 
-412 NGTRSGRSAGNGTG
+412 
-426 SEMSGADASGSEA
+426 
-439 GEAEASG
+439 
-446 SGTSGADASGTG
+446 
-458 TSGAYGTRSGRSGAN
+458 
-473 GAGAGNGSGVGTAA
+473 
-487 ANGRGSGT
+487 
-495 APASSGSASATAPT
+495 
-509 QLSFGDDGDGE
+509 
-520 SPAAPAPVGP
+520 P
-530 PTRLRV
+530 PDRLRV

-545 EAAELE
+545 EAGELE
-551 RIRRNALG
+551 HVRRTALS

-572 KLLLDALWAQSGAAT
+572 KLLLDALWARSGAAG
-587 RHTDPELAAELRSS
+587 RHTDPELAAELRAS
-601 FDEDVTSEDSF
+601 FDDDVADEDTF
-612 IAFLDAWWPELTPR
+612 LAFLDAWWPELTPKG
-626 AVLAAMADE
+626 VLTAMADE
-635 RRLGRWA
+635 RRLSRWS
-642 RRILNPGEVRR
+642 RRVFNPGEVRK

-658 RRDGHSVHDIA
+658 KRDGYSVHDIA
-669 MLDELQAILGTPAR
+669 LLDELQAILGVPAR
-683 PRKKRE
+683 PRRKRE
-689 LDPLDQ
+689 LDPLAH
-695 LTGLEELMPV
+695 LTGLEELMPT
-705 REESQR
+705 REETQR

-777 GTRPRRRFELT
+777 GSRPRRRFELT
-788 VNYRNPAEIAELA
+788 VNYRNPSEIAELA
-801 AKVLALAMP
+801 SKVLALVMP
-810 GSKAPSAV
+810 GAEPPSAV
-818 RSTGVEPRFTV
+818 RSTGVEPRFRV
-829 VQKSLGETVRAE
+829 VDETLGATVREE
-841 AARLLDLVDGTVGV
+841 AARLLGLVDGTVGV
-855 VVAMQRREEAARWLA
+855 VVAMNRREEARRWLA
-870 GLGERVVAL
+870 GLGDRVVAL

-921 LTVVSADR
+921 LTVVSGER
-929 DQPDGSGVPDL
+929 DVPDATGVPDL

>member
-1 MRDREI
+1 MAAQAQQSAVGSVQDSIRDREI
-7 SVEQEHLDR
+7 GVEQEHLDR

-50 DAQVFRAGI
+50 DAQVFRAGV

-98 EGAVRDDGT
+98 EGAVREDNT

-156 VIRSKGRR
+156 VIRSKGRK

-172 MRPELKAFLDGGE
+172 MRPELKAFLDGHE
-185 LAVIGDGAL
+185 LPVIGDGAL

-295 LVDGA
+295 LVDGV
-300 EATLYDSPSTARA
+300 EATLYDSPAVARA

-320 RVLRKAAR
+320 KVLRKAAR
-328 GALELGPAGMLG
+328 GALELGAE
-340 GADGSGTGAGGGS
+340 GSG
-353 ASGSGAS
+353 
-360 GADASGAGAGGADAS
+360 
-375 GTGTGGANGTR
+375 GTP
-386 SGRSAGNGTGSEM
+386 GRSSD
-399 SGAEASGTGVGGA
+399 SG
-412 NGTRSGRSAGNGTG
+412 
-426 SEMSGADASGSEA
+426 
-439 GEAEASG
+439 
-446 SGTSGADASGTG
+446 
-458 TSGAYGTRSGRSGAN
+458 
-473 GAGAGNGSGVGTAA
+473 
-487 ANGRGSGT
+487 
-495 APASSGSASATAPT
+495 
-509 QLSFGDDGDGE
+509 QLSFGDTGDFDGGDGE
-520 SPAAPAPVGP
+520 GDGAGTAVSPKAGP

-545 EAAELE
+545 EADELE
-551 RIRRNALG
+551 RIRRTALG

-572 KLLLDALWAQSGAAT
+572 KLLLDALWARSGAGS

-601 FDEDVTSEDSF
+601 FDEDVASEDSF
-612 IAFLDAWWPELTPR
+612 VEFLDAWWPELTPK

-658 RRDGHSVHDIA
+658 RRDGLTVHDIA
-669 MLDELQAILGTPAR
+669 MLDELQAVLGAPAR
-683 PRKKRE
+683 PRKRRE

-716 LAQERTE
+716 LAQERVE

-777 GTRPRRRFELT
+777 GTRPRRRFQLT
-788 VNYRNPAEIAELA
+788 VNYRNPSEIADLA

-810 GSKAPSAV
+810 GAESPRAV

-829 VQKSLGETVRAE
+829 VRKTLGETVREE
-841 AARLLDLVDGTVGV
+841 AARLLGLVDGTVGV
-855 VVAMQRREEAARWLA
+855 VVAMNRREEAARWLT
-870 GLGERVVAL
+870 GLGDRVVAL

-929 DQPDGSGVPDL
+929 DQPNPEGVPDL

>member
-1 MRDREI
+1 MAAQEAAVDTVRDREI
-7 SVEQEHLDR
+7 GVEQEHLDQ

-64 NNEFEDFLF
+64 NSEFEDFLF
-73 GRIDLLLGKD
+73 GRIDLLRGKH
-83 GKKGPDGAYTAVEPA
+83 GKKGPDGAYTSVEPA
-98 EGAVRDDGT
+98 EDAVRTDESGQY

-116 GRIGVLDSEYAP
+116 GRIGVLDSDYAP

-156 VIRSKGRR
+156 VIRSKGRK

-172 MRPELKAFLDGGE
+172 MRPELTARLGGAE
-185 LAVIGDGAL
+185 LPVIGDGAL

-228 TYVEGGPGTGKT
+228 TEVAGGPGTGKT

-247 AYLLYQDRRRYSG
+247 AYLLYQDRRRYAG
-260 GILIV
+260 GILVV

-284 EGQVAIRAIGS
+284 EGQVAIRAVGS
-295 LVDGA
+295 LVDGV
-300 EATLYDSPSTARA
+300 EATTYDDPAVARV
-313 KGSYRML
+313 KGSSRML
-320 RVLRKAAR
+320 KVLRKAAR
-328 GALELGPAGMLG
+328 GALELG
-340 GADGSGTGAGGGS
+340 S
-353 ASGSGAS
+353 AP
-360 GADASGAGAGGADAS
+360 D
-375 GTGTGGANGTR
+375 
-386 SGRSAGNGTGSEM
+386 
-399 SGAEASGTGVGGA
+399 
-412 NGTRSGRSAGNGTG
+412 
-426 SEMSGADASGSEA
+426 
-439 GEAEASG
+439 
-446 SGTSGADASGTG
+446 
-458 TSGAYGTRSGRSGAN
+458 
-473 GAGAGNGSGVGTAA
+473 
-487 ANGRGSGT
+487 
-495 APASSGSASATAPT
+495 
-509 QLSFGDDGDGE
+509 
-520 SPAAPAPVGP
+520 
-530 PTRLRV
+530 RLRV

-545 EAAELE
+545 EAEELR
-551 RIRRNALG
+551 RIRHNVLG

-572 KLLLDALWAQSGAAT
+572 RLLLDALYARSGAGT
-587 RHTDPELAAELRSS
+587 RHTDPELAAELRAS
-601 FDEDVTSEDSF
+601 FDEDIASEDTF
-612 IAFLDAWWPELTPR
+612 LAFLDAWWPELTPR
-626 AVLAAMADE
+626 GVLAAMADE
-635 RRLGRWA
+635 RRLGHWA

-653 VARSL
+653 LARSL
-658 RRDGHSVHDIA
+658 RREAYSVHDVAI
-669 MLDELQAILGTPAR
+669 LDELQSLLGVPAR
-683 PRKKRE
+683 PRRKRE

-695 LTGLEELMPV
+695 LTGLEELMPQ
-705 REESQR
+705 REETQR

-716 LAQERTE
+716 LAAERTE

-777 GTRPRRRFELT
+777 GTRPRRRFDLT
-788 VNYRNPAEIAELA
+788 VNYRNPSEIAELA
-801 AKVLALAMP
+801 ARVLALAMP
-810 GSKAPSAV
+810 GMEAPRAV
-818 RSTGVEPRFTV
+818 RSTGLTPRFTV
-829 VQKSLGETVRAE
+829 ARDDLERTVRQEAE
-841 AARLLDLVDGTVGV
+841 RLLDEVDGTVGV
-855 VVAMQRREEAARWLA
+855 VVAMNRREEAARWLA
-870 GLGERVVAL
+870 GLGDRAVAL

-921 LTVVSADR
+921 LTVVSGKRDEPDAD
-929 DQPDGSGVPDL
+929 GVPDL

>member
-1 MRDREI
+1 MAVQAHRQGAVGSVHDSVRDREI

-28 EFLMNDA
+28 EFLMQDA
-35 AKRGQVGTPGALAER
+35 ARRGQVGTPGALAER
-50 DAQVFRAGI
+50 DAQVFRAGV

-73 GRIDLLLGKD
+73 GRIDLLTGKD

-98 EGAVRDDGT
+98 EGAVRPDST

-116 GRIGVLDSEYAP
+116 GRIGVLDQDYTP

-156 VIRSKGRR
+156 VIRSKGRQ

-172 MRPELKAFLDGGE
+172 MRPELTAYLDGDE
-185 LAVIGDGAL
+185 LPVIGDGAL

-247 AYLLYQDRRRYSG
+247 AYLLYQDRRRYAG

-295 LVDGA
+295 LVEGG
-300 EATLYDSPSTARA
+300 EATLYDSPSVARA
-313 KGSYRML
+313 KGSSRML

-328 GALELGPAGMLG
+328 GALELNDPPA
-340 GADGSGTGAGGGS
+340 
-353 ASGSGAS
+353 
-360 GADASGAGAGGADAS
+360 
-375 GTGTGGANGTR
+375 
-386 SGRSAGNGTGSEM
+386 
-399 SGAEASGTGVGGA
+399 
-412 NGTRSGRSAGNGTG
+412 
-426 SEMSGADASGSEA
+426 
-439 GEAEASG
+439 
-446 SGTSGADASGTG
+446 
-458 TSGAYGTRSGRSGAN
+458 
-473 GAGAGNGSGVGTAA
+473 
-487 ANGRGSGT
+487 
-495 APASSGSASATAPT
+495 
-509 QLSFGDDGDGE
+509 
-520 SPAAPAPVGP
+520 
-530 PTRLRV
+530 RLRV

-545 EAAELE
+545 EARELDG
-551 RIRRNALG
+551 IRRSALG

-572 KLLLDALWAQSGAAT
+572 KLLLDALWEQSGAAG
-587 RHTDPELAAELRSS
+587 RHSDPELAAELRSS
-601 FDEDVTSEDSF
+601 FDEDITSEDAF
-612 IAFLDAWWPELTPR
+612 IAFLDAWWPELTPA
-626 AVLAAMADE
+626 AVLDAMADE

-642 RRILNPGEVRR
+642 RRILNPGEVRK

-658 RRDGHSVHDIA
+658 KREGRSVHDIA
-669 MLDELQAILGTPAR
+669 LLDELQAVLGAPAR
-683 PRKKRE
+683 PRRKRE

-695 LTGLEELMPV
+695 LTGLEELMPM

-716 LAQERTE
+716 LAQERVE

-801 AKVLALAMP
+801 GKVLALAMP
-810 GSKAPSAV
+810 GSVSPKAV

-829 VQKSLGETVRAE
+829 VEDTLGATVRDE
-841 AARLLDLVDGTVGV
+841 AARLLERVEGTVGV
-855 VVAMQRREEAARWLA
+855 VVAMQRREEARRWLA
-870 GLGERVVAL
+870 GLGDRVVAL

-929 DQPDGSGVPDL
+929 DEPDAAGVPDL

>member
-1 MRDREI
+1 MNSAADSSSQESARTREI
-7 SVEQEHLDR
+7 GVEQDHLDQ

-73 GRIDLLLGKD
+73 GRIDLLRGKD
-83 GKKGPDGAYTAVEPA
+83 GEKGPDGAFTSVEPA
-98 EGAVRDDGT
+98 EDAVRPDLT

-116 GRIGVLDSEYAP
+116 GRIGVLDSDYSP

-145 PVDPGRVVRRR
+145 PKEPGRVVRRR
-156 VIRSKGRR
+156 VIRSKGRK

-172 MRPELKAFLDGGE
+172 MRPELTATLNGE
-185 LAVIGDGAL
+185 ALPVIGDGAL

-207 DIVASIQAEQDL
+207 DIVSSIQAEQDM

-228 TYVEGGPGTGKT
+228 TEVSGGPGTGKT

-247 AYLLYQDRRRYSG
+247 AYLLYQNRRKYAG

-284 EGQVAIRAIGS
+284 EGQVAIRAVGS

-300 EATLYDSPSTARA
+300 EASTYDEPNISRI
-313 KGSYRML
+313 KGSSRML
-320 RVLRKAAR
+320 KVLRNAAR
-328 GALELGPAGMLG
+328 GALDAPPAPP
-340 GADGSGTGAGGGS
+340 
-353 ASGSGAS
+353 
-360 GADASGAGAGGADAS
+360 
-375 GTGTGGANGTR
+375 
-386 SGRSAGNGTGSEM
+386 
-399 SGAEASGTGVGGA
+399 
-412 NGTRSGRSAGNGTG
+412 
-426 SEMSGADASGSEA
+426 
-439 GEAEASG
+439 
-446 SGTSGADASGTG
+446 
-458 TSGAYGTRSGRSGAN
+458 
-473 GAGAGNGSGVGTAA
+473 
-487 ANGRGSGT
+487 
-495 APASSGSASATAPT
+495 APAEDG
-509 QLSFGDDGDGE
+509 QLAFGEEGQE
-520 SPAAPAPVGP
+520 PEEPRT

-536 VAFGRRLEL
+536 VAFGQRVEL
-545 EAAELE
+545 DADELH
-551 RIRRNALG
+551 RIRHNVLS

-572 KLLLDALWAQSGAAT
+572 KLLLDALWSRSSG
-587 RHTDPELAAELRSS
+587 RGRYTDQELIAELRSG
-601 FDEDVTSEDSF
+601 FDEDISTENEF
-612 IAFLDAWWPELTPR
+612 IEFLDAWWPELTPR
-626 AVLAAMADE
+626 RVLAAMADE
-635 RRLGRWA
+635 KRLGRWA
-642 RRILNPGEVRR
+642 RRVLNPRETRQL
-653 VARSL
+653 ARSL
-658 RRDGHSVHDIA
+658 RRLDADGNGPLSVHDVA
-669 MLDELQAILGTPAR
+669 LLDELSTLLGTPAR

-689 LDPLDQ
+689 YDPLDQ
-695 LTGLEELMPV
+695 LSGLEELMPQ
-705 REESQR
+705 REETQW

-744 RRGRHATWTVVGD
+744 RRGRHATWTIVGD
-757 PAQSSWS
+757 AAQSSWT
-764 DPDEAAEARDEAL
+764 DPDEAAAARDEAL
-777 GTRPRRRFELT
+777 GARPRRRFTLT
-788 VNYRNPAEIAELA
+788 VNYRNPAEIAALA

-810 GSKAPSAV
+810 GMESPAAV
-818 RSTGVEPRFTV
+818 RSTGVEPRFVTTNHEHSGV
-829 VQKSLGETVRAE
+829 VRDSDGAALARTTREE
-841 AARLLDLVDGTVGV
+841 AQRLLDRVDGTVGV
-855 VVAMQRREEAARWLA
+855 VVAMHRRAQARKWLA
-870 GLGERVVAL
+870 PLGERVVAL

-897 AEIADESPAGLRVL
+897 AEIAEESPAGLRVL

-921 LTVVSADR
+921 LTVVSGERDKPGAD
-929 DQPDGSGVPDL
+929 GVPAL
-940 LRD
+940 LRGGHSA

>member
-1 MRDREI
+1 MAAQAQHDSTVDRGRNAAARSAADSVRDREI
-7 SVEQEHLDR
+7 GVEQDHLDA

-28 EFLMNDA
+28 EFLMDDA

-98 EGAVRDDGT
+98 EGAVRADNT

-116 GRIGVLDSEYAP
+116 GRIGVLDADYSP

-156 VIRSKGRR
+156 VIRSKGRK

-172 MRPELKAFLDGGE
+172 MRPELTAYLDGE
-185 LAVIGDGAL
+185 TLPAIGDGAL
-194 MAALGQARSHTMR
+194 MAALGQARSHSMR

-247 AYLLYQDRRRYSG
+247 AYLLYQDRRRYAG

-284 EGQVAIRAIGS
+284 EGQVAIRAVGS

-300 EATLYDSPSTARA
+300 EATEYDSPAVARV
-313 KGSYRML
+313 KGSSRML
-320 RVLRKAAR
+320 KVLRKAAR
-328 GALELGPAGMLG
+328 GALESPVPPP
-340 GADGSGTGAGGGS
+340 SP
-353 ASGSGAS
+353 ASGGD
-360 GADASGAGAGGADAS
+360 G
-375 GTGTGGANGTR
+375 
-386 SGRSAGNGTGSEM
+386 
-399 SGAEASGTGVGGA
+399 
-412 NGTRSGRSAGNGTG
+412 
-426 SEMSGADASGSEA
+426 
-439 GEAEASG
+439 
-446 SGTSGADASGTG
+446 
-458 TSGAYGTRSGRSGAN
+458 
-473 GAGAGNGSGVGTAA
+473 
-487 ANGRGSGT
+487 
-495 APASSGSASATAPT
+495 
-509 QLSFGDDGDGE
+509 QLAFGDDEADE
-520 SPAAPAPVGP
+520 ADDAAGATAAV
-530 PTRLRV
+530 TTSRLRV

-545 EAAELE
+545 ESDQLN
-551 RIRRNALG
+551 RIRHAALS
-559 GTAPVNLLRPRAR
+559 GTAPVNHLRPRAR
-572 KLLLDALWAQSGAAT
+572 KLLLDALWSQSGAGS

-601 FDEDVTSEDSF
+601 FDDDITGEDDF
-612 IAFLDAWWPELTPR
+612 IRFLDAWWPELTPR
-626 AVLAAMADE
+626 SVLAAMADE
-635 RRLGRWA
+635 KRLGRWA
-642 RRILNPGEVRR
+642 RRILNPGEVRKL
-653 VARSL
+653 ARSL
-658 RRDGHSVHDIA
+658 KRDALSVHDVA
-669 MLDELQAILGTPAR
+669 LLDELNAVLGTPAR

-689 LDPLDQ
+689 YDPLDQ
-695 LTGLEELMPV
+695 LTGLDELMPV
-705 REESQR
+705 REETQY

-744 RRGRHATWTVVGD
+744 RRGRHATWTIVGD

-764 DPDEAAEARDEAL
+764 TPDEAAEARDEAL
-777 GTRPRRRFELT
+777 GSRPRRRFTLT
-788 VNYRNPAEIAELA
+788 VNYRNPSEIADLA

-810 GSKAPSAV
+810 GSQSPSAV

-829 VQKSLGETVRAE
+829 VGDRLGSTVREE
-841 AARLLDLVDGTVGV
+841 AARLLDRVDGTVGV
-855 VVAMQRREEAARWLA
+855 VVAMNRRAEAARWLA

-892 VVVSP
+892 IVVSP

-929 DQPDGSGVPDL
+929 DEPDAQGVPDL

>member
-1 MRDREI
+1 MAAQVQQSAVGSVHDAQDSVRDREI

-73 GRIDLLLGKD
+73 GRIDLLAGKD

-98 EGAVRDDGT
+98 EGAVRPDNT

-116 GRIGVLDSEYAP
+116 GRIGVLDADYAP

-145 PVDPGRVVRRR
+145 PRDPGRVVRRR

-172 MRPELKAFLDGGE
+172 MRPELRAFLDGRE
-185 LAVIGDGAL
+185 LPVIGDGAL

-207 DIVASIQAEQDL
+207 DIVSSIQAEQDL

-247 AYLLYQDRRRYSG
+247 AYLLYQDRRRYAG

-300 EATLYDSPSTARA
+300 EATLYDSPSVARA

-320 RVLRKAAR
+320 KVLRKAAR
-328 GALELGPAGMLG
+328 GALELN
-340 GADGSGTGAGGGS
+340 D
-353 ASGSGAS
+353 
-360 GADASGAGAGGADAS
+360 
-375 GTGTGGANGTR
+375 
-386 SGRSAGNGTGSEM
+386 
-399 SGAEASGTGVGGA
+399 
-412 NGTRSGRSAGNGTG
+412 
-426 SEMSGADASGSEA
+426 
-439 GEAEASG
+439 
-446 SGTSGADASGTG
+446 
-458 TSGAYGTRSGRSGAN
+458 
-473 GAGAGNGSGVGTAA
+473 
-487 ANGRGSGT
+487 
-495 APASSGSASATAPT
+495 
-509 QLSFGDDGDGE
+509 
-520 SPAAPAPVGP
+520 SPE
-530 PTRLRV
+530 RLRV

-545 EAAELE
+545 EADELAG
-551 RIRRNALG
+551 IRRTALG

-572 KLLLDALWAQSGAAT
+572 KLLLDALWARSGAAG

-601 FDEDVTSEDSF
+601 FDEDVAGEDPF
-612 IAFLDAWWPELTPR
+612 IAFLNAWWPELTPR
-626 AVLAAMADE
+626 GVLDAMADE

-642 RRILNPGEVRR
+642 RRILNPGEVRK

-658 RRDGHSVHDIA
+658 RREGCSVHDIA
-669 MLDELQAILGTPAR
+669 MLDELQAVLGAPAR
-683 PRKKRE
+683 PRRKRE

-695 LTGLEELMPV
+695 LTGLDELMPV
-705 REESQR
+705 REETQR

-777 GTRPRRRFELT
+777 GTRPRRRFQLT

-810 GSKAPSAV
+810 GSESPSAV
-818 RSTGVEPRFTV
+818 RSTGVEPRFVTV
-829 VQKSLGETVRAE
+829 GDGSGAGARDALEKTVRAE
-841 AARLLDLVDGTVGV
+841 AERLLGLVDGTVGV
-855 VVAMQRREEAARWLA
+855 VVAMNRREEARRWLA
-870 GLGERVVAL
+870 GLGDRVVAL

-921 LTVVSADR
+921 LTVVSGER
-929 DQPDGSGVPDL
+929 DEPDAAGVPDL

>member
-1 MRDREI
+1 MAAQVQQSAVGSVQDAHDSVRDREI

-50 DAQVFRAGI
+50 DAQVFRAGV

-73 GRIDLLLGKD
+73 GRVDLLLGKD

-98 EGAVRDDGT
+98 EGAVRDDNT

-116 GRIGVLDSEYAP
+116 GRIGVLDQDYAP

-137 AAPFYRST
+137 AAPFYRAT
-145 PVDPGRVVRRR
+145 PVEPGRVVRRR

-172 MRPELKAFLDGGE
+172 MRPELTAYLDGRE
-185 LAVIGDGAL
+185 LPVIGDGAL

-207 DIVASIQAEQDL
+207 DIVSSIQAEQDL
-219 VIRAPAASV
+219 VIRAPAASI

-247 AYLLYQDRRRYSG
+247 AYLLYQDRRRYAG

-295 LVDGA
+295 LAVDAVGA
-300 EATLYDSPSTARA
+300 EATLYDSPSVARA

-320 RVLRKAAR
+320 KVLRKAAR
-328 GALELGPAGMLG
+328 GALELGSIAPPQ
-340 GADGSGTGAGGGS
+340 DEEDTEPR
-353 ASGSGAS
+353 
-360 GADASGAGAGGADAS
+360 
-375 GTGTGGANGTR
+375 TGTG
-386 SGRSAGNGTGSEM
+386 S
-399 SGAEASGTGVGGA
+399 
-412 NGTRSGRSAGNGTG
+412 
-426 SEMSGADASGSEA
+426 
-439 GEAEASG
+439 
-446 SGTSGADASGTG
+446 
-458 TSGAYGTRSGRSGAN
+458 
-473 GAGAGNGSGVGTAA
+473 
-487 ANGRGSGT
+487 
-495 APASSGSASATAPT
+495 
-509 QLSFGDDGDGE
+509 
-520 SPAAPAPVGP
+520 

-545 EAAELE
+545 EAQELE
-551 RIRRNALG
+551 RVRRTVLG

-572 KLLLDALWAQSGAAT
+572 KLLLDALWARSGAAA
-587 RHTDPELAAELRSS
+587 RHSDPELAAELRSS

-612 IAFLDAWWPELTPR
+612 IAFLNAWWPELTPK

-635 RRLGRWA
+635 KRLGRWA
-642 RRILNPGEVRR
+642 RRILNPGEIRK

-658 RRDGHSVHDIA
+658 QRDGLSVHDIA
-669 MLDELQAILGTPAR
+669 LLDELQAILGAPAR
-683 PRKKRE
+683 PRKRRE

-705 REESQR
+705 REETQR

-777 GTRPRRRFELT
+777 GSRPRRRFQLT

-810 GSKAPSAV
+810 GSQAPRAV
-818 RSTGVEPRFTV
+818 RSTGVQPRFTV
-829 VQKSLGETVRAE
+829 VGESLGGTVRAE
-841 AARLLDLVDGTVGV
+841 AERLLELVDGTVGV
-855 VVAMQRREEAARWLA
+855 VVAMNRREEARRWLA
-870 GLGERVVAL
+870 GLGDRVVAL

-921 LTVVSADR
+921 LTVVSGER
-929 DQPDGSGVPDL
+929 DEPDAAGVPDL

>member
-1 MRDREI
+1 MAAQAPQETALDSLRDREI
-7 SVEQEHLDR
+7 GVEQEHLDR
-16 VYRRLEEKIHEA
+16 VYQRLEEKIHEA

-35 AKRGQVGTPGALAER
+35 AQRGQVGTPGALAER

-98 EGAVRDDGT
+98 EGAVREDNT

-116 GRIGVLDSEYAP
+116 GRIGVLDQDYAP

-156 VIRSKGRR
+156 VIRSKGRK

-172 MRPELKAFLDGGE
+172 MRPELKAFLDGHE
-185 LAVIGDGAL
+185 LPVIGDGAL

-247 AYLLYQDRRRYSG
+247 AYLLYQDRRRYAG

-300 EATLYDSPSTARA
+300 EATLYDSPAVARA
-313 KGSYRML
+313 KGSSRML
-320 RVLRKAAR
+320 KVLRKAAR
-328 GALELGPAGMLG
+328 GALELN
-340 GADGSGTGAGGGS
+340 D
-353 ASGSGAS
+353 
-360 GADASGAGAGGADAS
+360 
-375 GTGTGGANGTR
+375 
-386 SGRSAGNGTGSEM
+386 
-399 SGAEASGTGVGGA
+399 
-412 NGTRSGRSAGNGTG
+412 
-426 SEMSGADASGSEA
+426 
-439 GEAEASG
+439 
-446 SGTSGADASGTG
+446 
-458 TSGAYGTRSGRSGAN
+458 
-473 GAGAGNGSGVGTAA
+473 
-487 ANGRGSGT
+487 
-495 APASSGSASATAPT
+495 
-509 QLSFGDDGDGE
+509 
-520 SPAAPAPVGP
+520 SPA
-530 PTRLRV
+530 RLRV

-545 EAAELE
+545 EADELAG
-551 RIRRNALG
+551 IRRAALG

-572 KLLLDALWAQSGAAT
+572 KLLLDALWEQSGAAG

-601 FDEDVTSEDSF
+601 FDEDITSEDAF
-612 IAFLDAWWPELTPR
+612 TAFLDAWWPELTPA
-626 AVLAAMADE
+626 AVLDAMADE

-642 RRILNPGEVRR
+642 RRILNPGEIRK

-658 RRDGHSVHDIA
+658 RRDGYSVHDIA
-669 MLDELQAILGTPAR
+669 MLDELQAVLGAPAR

-716 LAQERTE
+716 LAAERTE

-801 AKVLALAMP
+801 ARVLALAMP
-810 GSKAPSAV
+810 GSVSPKAV

-829 VQKSLGETVRAE
+829 VEDTLGDTVRAE
-841 AARLLDLVDGTVGV
+841 AARLLERVDGTVGV
-855 VVAMQRREEAARWLA
+855 VVAMQRREEARRWLA
-870 GLGERVVAL
+870 GLGDRVVAL

-921 LTVVSADR
+921 LTVVSAER
-929 DQPDGSGVPDL
+929 DEPDGAGIPDL

>member
-1 MRDREI
+1 MAAQAQHETAVDSARSREI
-7 SVEQEHLDR
+7 AVEQDHLDA

-28 EFLMNDA
+28 EFLMDDA
-35 AKRGQVGTPGALAER
+35 SKRGQVGTPGALAER

-98 EGAVRDDGT
+98 EGAVRADHT

-116 GRIGVLDSEYAP
+116 GRIGVLDADYAP

-156 VIRSKGRR
+156 VIRSKGRK

-172 MRPELKAFLDGGE
+172 MRPELTAYLGGE
-185 LAVIGDGAL
+185 ALPAIGDGAL
-194 MAALGQARSHTMR
+194 MAALGQARSHSMR
-207 DIVASIQAEQDL
+207 DIVSSIQAEQDL

-247 AYLLYQDRRRYSG
+247 AYLLYQDRRRYAG

-284 EGQVAIRAIGS
+284 EGQVAIRAVGS
-295 LVDGA
+295 LVDGV
-300 EATLYDSPSTARA
+300 EATEYDSPAVARV
-313 KGSYRML
+313 KGSSRML
-320 RVLRKAAR
+320 KVLRKAAR
-328 GALELGPAGMLG
+328 GALETTTG
-340 GADGSGTGAGGGS
+340 GT
-353 ASGSGAS
+353 
-360 GADASGAGAGGADAS
+360 AGAA
-375 GTGTGGANGTR
+375 
-386 SGRSAGNGTGSEM
+386 
-399 SGAEASGTGVGGA
+399 AE
-412 NGTRSGRSAGNGTG
+412 
-426 SEMSGADASGSEA
+426 
-439 GEAEASG
+439 
-446 SGTSGADASGTG
+446 
-458 TSGAYGTRSGRSGAN
+458 
-473 GAGAGNGSGVGTAA
+473 
-487 ANGRGSGT
+487 
-495 APASSGSASATAPT
+495 
-509 QLSFGDDGDGE
+509 
-520 SPAAPAPVGP
+520 
-530 PTRLRV
+530 RLRV

-545 EAAELE
+545 EADQLR
-551 RIRRNALG
+551 RIRQAALG
-559 GTAPVNLLRPRAR
+559 GTAPVNHLRPRAR
-572 KLLLDALWAQSGAAT
+572 KLLLDALWEQSGAGN
-587 RHTDPELAAELRSS
+587 RHDDPELAAELRSS
-601 FDEDVTSEDSF
+601 FDEDITTEDDF
-612 IAFLDAWWPELTPR
+612 IRFLDAWWPELTPR
-626 AVLAAMADE
+626 GVLSAMGDE
-635 RRLGRWA
+635 KNLGRWA
-642 RRILNPGEVRR
+642 RRVLNPGEVRK

-658 RRDGHSVHDIA
+658 RREALSVHDIA
-669 MLDELQAILGTPAR
+669 LLDELNAVLGAPAR

-689 LDPLDQ
+689 YDPLDQ

-705 REESQR
+705 REETQR

-723 YAHVIVDEAQDLTP
+723 YTHVIVDEAQDLTP

-744 RRGRHATWTVVGD
+744 RRGRHATWTIVGD

-764 DPDEAAEARDEAL
+764 DPDEAAAARDEAL
-777 GTRPRRRFELT
+777 GSRPRRRFTLT
-788 VNYRNPAEIAELA
+788 VNYRNPSEIADLA

-810 GSKAPSAV
+810 GTPSPSAV
-818 RSTGVEPRFTV
+818 RSTGVEPRFVTTGKGRRSV
-829 VQKSLGETVRAE
+829 AGDSLADVVRAE
-841 AARLLDLVDGTVGV
+841 AARLLDRVDGTVGV
-855 VVAMQRREEAARWLA
+855 VVAMNRRAEAARWLS

-892 VVVSP
+892 IVVSP

-921 LTVVSADR
+921 LTVVSGAR
-929 DQPDGSGVPDL
+929 DEPDAQGVPDL

>member
-1 MRDREI
+1 MAAQAQQDSAVGSVHEATRDAARAAEADSVRDREI
-7 SVEQEHLDR
+7 SREQEHLDR
-16 VYRRLEEKIHEA
+16 VYRRLEVKIHEA
-28 EFLMNDA
+28 EFLMRDA
-35 AKRGQVGTPGALAER
+35 AQRGQVGTPGALAER

-98 EGAVRDDGT
+98 EGAVREDNT

-116 GRIGVLDSEYAP
+116 GRIGVLDEEYAP

-172 MRPELKAFLDGGE
+172 MRPELRAYLDGEE
-185 LAVIGDGAL
+185 LPAIGDGAL
-194 MAALGQARSHTMR
+194 MAALGRARSHSMR
-207 DIVASIQAEQDL
+207 DIVSSIQAEQDL

-228 TYVEGGPGTGKT
+228 AYVEGGPGTGKT

-247 AYLLYQDRRRYSG
+247 AYLLYQDRRRYAG

-295 LVDGA
+295 LVDGV
-300 EATLYDSPSTARA
+300 EATLYDSPAVARA

-320 RVLRKAAR
+320 KVLRKAAR
-328 GALELGPAGMLG
+328 GALELGP
-340 GADGSGTGAGGGS
+340 GARRGTGAPAGQLALGDDT
-353 ASGSGAS
+353 
-360 GADASGAGAGGADAS
+360 DAEQE
-375 GTGTGGANGTR
+375 TP
-386 SGRSAGNGTGSEM
+386 
-399 SGAEASGTGVGGA
+399 
-412 NGTRSGRSAGNGTG
+412 
-426 SEMSGADASGSEA
+426 
-439 GEAEASG
+439 
-446 SGTSGADASGTG
+446 
-458 TSGAYGTRSGRSGAN
+458 
-473 GAGAGNGSGVGTAA
+473 
-487 ANGRGSGT
+487 
-495 APASSGSASATAPT
+495 APA
-509 QLSFGDDGDGE
+509 
-520 SPAAPAPVGP
+520 GP
-530 PTRLRV
+530 PARLRV

-545 EAAELE
+545 EAAELD
-551 RIRRNALG
+551 RIRRAALG

-572 KLLLDALWAQSGAAT
+572 KLLLDALWEQSGAAT

-601 FDEDVTSEDSF
+601 FDDDVTGEDSF
-612 IAFLDAWWPELTPR
+612 GAFLDAWWPELTPR

-642 RRILNPGEVRR
+642 RRVLNPGEVRK

-658 RRDGHSVHDIA
+658 RRDGYSVHDVA
-669 MLDELQAILGTPAR
+669 MLDELQALLGTPAR

-705 REESQR
+705 REETQR

-716 LAQERTE
+716 LAEERTE

-737 MQWRMVG
+737 LQWRMVG

-810 GSKAPSAV
+810 GSRSPSAV
-818 RSTGVEPRFTV
+818 RSTGVQPRFAV
-829 VQKSLGETVRAE
+829 VGESLGATVRAE
-841 AARLLDLVDGTVGV
+841 AERLLERVDGTVGV
-855 VVAMQRREEAARWLA
+855 VVAMNRREEARRWLS
-870 GLGERVVAL
+870 GLGDRVVAL

-892 VVVSP
+892 LVASP

-921 LTVVSADR
+921 LTVVSGER
-929 DQPDGSGVPDL
+929 DEPDEAGVPDL

>member
-1 MRDREI
+1 MAAQAQQETAVDPVHDSVRDREI
-7 SVEQEHLDR
+7 RVEQEHLDR
-16 VYRRLEEKIHEA
+16 VYLRLEEKIHEA
-28 EFLMNDA
+28 EFLMRDA
-35 AKRGQVGTPGALAER
+35 ARRGQVGTPGALAER

-64 NNEFEDFLF
+64 NNEYEDFLF
-73 GRIDLLLGKD
+73 GRIDLLPGKD

-98 EGAVRDDGT
+98 EGAVRPDNT

-116 GRIGVLDSEYAP
+116 GRIGVLDEDYAP

-164 VLGVEDDL
+164 VQSVEDDL
-172 MRPELKAFLDGGE
+172 MRPELTASLDGRE
-185 LAVIGDGAL
+185 LPVIGDGAL
-194 MAALGQARSHTMR
+194 MAALGQARTHTMR

-247 AYLLYQDRRRYSG
+247 AYLLYQDRRRYAG

-300 EATLYDSPSTARA
+300 EATLYDSPSVARA

-320 RVLRKAAR
+320 KVLRKAAR
-328 GALELGPAGMLG
+328 GALERH
-340 GADGSGTGAGGGS
+340 
-353 ASGSGAS
+353 
-360 GADASGAGAGGADAS
+360 DA
-375 GTGTGGANGTR
+375 
-386 SGRSAGNGTGSEM
+386 
-399 SGAEASGTGVGGA
+399 
-412 NGTRSGRSAGNGTG
+412 
-426 SEMSGADASGSEA
+426 
-439 GEAEASG
+439 
-446 SGTSGADASGTG
+446 
-458 TSGAYGTRSGRSGAN
+458 
-473 GAGAGNGSGVGTAA
+473 
-487 ANGRGSGT
+487 
-495 APASSGSASATAPT
+495 P
-509 QLSFGDDGDGE
+509 Q
-520 SPAAPAPVGP
+520 
-530 PTRLRV
+530 RLRV

-545 EAAELE
+545 EAEELAD
-551 RIRRNALG
+551 IRRTALG

-572 KLLLDALWAQSGAAT
+572 KLLLDALWERSGAGN
-587 RHTDPELAAELRSS
+587 RHTDPQLAAELRSS
-601 FDEDVTSEDSF
+601 FDEDVTTEDDF
-612 IAFLDAWWPELTPR
+612 IAFLDAWWPELTPA
-626 AVLAAMADE
+626 AVLDAMADE

-642 RRILNPGEVRR
+642 RRILNPGEVRK
-653 VARSL
+653 VARAL
-658 RRDGHSVHDIA
+658 KRDGHSVHDIA
-669 MLDELQAILGTPAR
+669 MLDELQAILGAPAR
-683 PRKKRE
+683 PRRKRE

-705 REESQR
+705 REETQR

-716 LAQERTE
+716 LAQERVE

-764 DPDEAAEARDEAL
+764 DPDEAAQARDEAL

-801 AKVLALAMP
+801 SKVLALAMP
-810 GSKAPSAV
+810 GSRSPRAV
-818 RSTGVEPRFTV
+818 RSTGVEPRFSV
-829 VQKSLGETVRAE
+829 AEGPLGETVRAE
-841 AARLLDLVDGTVGV
+841 AARLLERVDGTVGV
-855 VVAMQRREEAARWLA
+855 VVAMQRREEARRWLD
-870 GLGERVVAL
+870 GLGDRVVAL

-892 VVVSP
+892 IVVSP

-921 LTVVSADR
+921 LTVVSAER
-929 DQPDGSGVPDL
+929 DEPDAAGVPDL
-940 LRD
+940 LRE

>member
-1 MRDREI
+1 MAAQDAAVESLRDREI
-7 SVEQEHLDR
+7 GVEQEHLDR
-16 VYRRLEEKIHEA
+16 VYHRLEEKIHEA

-35 AKRGQVGTPGALAER
+35 VKRGQVGTPGALAER

-64 NNEFEDFLF
+64 NSEFEDFLF

-83 GKKGPDGAYTAVEPA
+83 GERGPDGAYTSVEPA
-98 EGAVRDDGT
+98 EDSVRDDAT

-116 GRIGVLDSEYAP
+116 GRIGVLDSDYAP

-145 PVDPGRVVRRR
+145 PKEPGRVVRRR
-156 VIRSKGRR
+156 VIRSKGRK

-172 MRPELKAFLDGGE
+172 MRPELTAYLDGE
-185 LAVIGDGAL
+185 RLPVIGDGAL

-207 DIVASIQAEQDL
+207 DIVSSIQAEQDL

-228 TYVEGGPGTGKT
+228 TEVTGGPGTGKT

-247 AYLLYQDRRRYSG
+247 AYLLYQDRRRYAG

-295 LVDGA
+295 LSDDAAGLEGA
-300 EATLYDSPSTARA
+300 TAYDEPAVARI
-313 KGSYRML
+313 KGSSRML
-320 RVLRKAAR
+320 HVLRKAAR
-328 GALELGPAGMLG
+328 GALEQ
-340 GADGSGTGAGGGS
+340 
-353 ASGSGAS
+353 
-360 GADASGAGAGGADAS
+360 
-375 GTGTGGANGTR
+375 
-386 SGRSAGNGTGSEM
+386 GR
-399 SGAEASGTGVGGA
+399 
-412 NGTRSGRSAGNGTG
+412 
-426 SEMSGADASGSEA
+426 
-439 GEAEASG
+439 
-446 SGTSGADASGTG
+446 
-458 TSGAYGTRSGRSGAN
+458 
-473 GAGAGNGSGVGTAA
+473 
-487 ANGRGSGT
+487 
-495 APASSGSASATAPT
+495 
-509 QLSFGDDGDGE
+509 
-520 SPAAPAPVGP
+520 PAAPREEAGQLAFGEEPGQRGAATP
-530 PTRLRV
+530 PNRLRV
-536 VAFGRRLEL
+536 VAFGARVEL
-545 EAAELE
+545 EADELQ
-551 RIRRNALG
+551 RIRHNALG

-572 KLLLDALWAQSGAAT
+572 KLLLDALWSKSSG
-587 RHTDPELAAELRSS
+587 RGRYTDPQLVAELRSS
-601 FDEDVTSEDSF
+601 FDEDVSTETPF
-612 IAFLDAWWPELTPR
+612 LEFLDAWWPELTPR
-626 AVLAAMADE
+626 RVLGAMADE
-635 RRLGRWA
+635 RRLARWS
-642 RRILNPGEVRR
+642 RRILNQGETRR
-653 VARSL
+653 LARSL
-658 RRDGHSVHDIA
+658 KRLDADGNGPLSVHDVA
-669 MLDELQAILGTPAR
+669 LLDELQALLGTPNR
-683 PRKKRE
+683 PKRKRE
-689 LDPLDQ
+689 ADPLDQ
-695 LTGLEELMPV
+695 LTGLEELMPQ
-705 REESQR
+705 REETQW

-716 LAQERTE
+716 LAAERTE

-764 DPDEAAEARDEAL
+764 DPDEAAAARDEAL
-777 GTRPRRRFELT
+777 GSRPRRRFTLT

-810 GSKAPSAV
+810 GMESPAAV
-818 RSTGVEPRFTV
+818 RSTGVVPRFEPV
-829 VQKSLGETVRAE
+829 RDGELAATVREE
-841 AARLLDLVDGTVGV
+841 AARLLAEVDGTVGV
-855 VVAMQRREEAARWLA
+855 VVAMNRRAQAREWLA
-870 GLGERVVAL
+870 ELGERVVAL

-921 LTVVSADR
+921 LTVVSGER
-929 DQPDGSGVPDL
+929 DLPDEDGVPDL

>member
-1 MRDREI
+1 MAAQAQQESAVVPVHDSVRDREI
-7 SVEQEHLDR
+7 RVEQEHLDR
-16 VYRRLEEKIHEA
+16 VYRRLEEKISEA
-28 EFLMNDA
+28 EFLMRDA
-35 AKRGQVGTPGALAER
+35 AQRGHVGTPGALAER
-50 DAQVFRAGI
+50 DAQVFRAGV

-64 NNEFEDFLF
+64 HHEYEDFLF

-98 EGAVRDDGT
+98 EGAVRPDNT

-116 GRIGVLDSEYAP
+116 GRIGVLDEDYAP

-164 VLGVEDDL
+164 VRSVEDDL
-172 MRPELKAFLDGGE
+172 MRPELKASLDGRE

-194 MAALGQARSHTMR
+194 MAALGQARTHTMR

-247 AYLLYQDRRRYSG
+247 AYLLYQDRRRYAG

-300 EATLYDSPSTARA
+300 EATVYDSPAVARI

-320 RVLRKAAR
+320 KVLRKAAR
-328 GALELGPAGMLG
+328 GALELN
-340 GADGSGTGAGGGS
+340 
-353 ASGSGAS
+353 
-360 GADASGAGAGGADAS
+360 DA
-375 GTGTGGANGTR
+375 
-386 SGRSAGNGTGSEM
+386 
-399 SGAEASGTGVGGA
+399 
-412 NGTRSGRSAGNGTG
+412 
-426 SEMSGADASGSEA
+426 
-439 GEAEASG
+439 
-446 SGTSGADASGTG
+446 
-458 TSGAYGTRSGRSGAN
+458 
-473 GAGAGNGSGVGTAA
+473 
-487 ANGRGSGT
+487 
-495 APASSGSASATAPT
+495 P
-509 QLSFGDDGDGE
+509 Q
-520 SPAAPAPVGP
+520 
-530 PTRLRV
+530 RLRV

-545 EAAELE
+545 EAEELAG
-551 RIRRNALG
+551 IRRTALG

-572 KLLLDALWAQSGAAT
+572 KLLLDALWERSGAGN

-601 FDEDVTSEDSF
+601 FDEDITSEDDF
-612 IAFLDAWWPELTPR
+612 TAFLDAWWPELTPA
-626 AVLAAMADE
+626 AVLDAMADE

-642 RRILNPGEVRR
+642 RRVLNPGEVRKL
-653 VARSL
+653 ARAL
-658 RRDGHSVHDIA
+658 QRDGRSVHDIA
-669 MLDELQAILGTPAR
+669 MLDELQAILGAPAR

-689 LDPLDQ
+689 IDPLDQ

-705 REESQR
+705 REETQR

-716 LAQERTE
+716 LAQERVE

-744 RRGRHATWTVVGD
+744 RRGRHATWTIVGD

-764 DPDEAAEARDEAL
+764 DPDEAARARDEAL

-788 VNYRNPAEIAELA
+788 VNYRNPSEIAELA

-810 GSKAPSAV
+810 GSRSPHAV
-818 RSTGVEPRFTV
+818 RSTGVEPRFAVAGRT
-829 VQKSLGETVRAE
+829 LGDTVRAE
-841 AARLLDLVDGTVGV
+841 AARLLERVDGTVGV
-855 VVAMQRREEAARWLA
+855 VVAMRRREEARRWLD
-870 GLGERVVAL
+870 GLGDRVVAL

-921 LTVVSADR
+921 LTVVSAER
-929 DQPDGSGVPDL
+929 DEPDAEGVPDL

>member
-1 MRDREI
+1 MAVQAQRQGAVGSVHDSVRDREI
-7 SVEQEHLDR
+7 DVEQEHLDR

-28 EFLMNDA
+28 EFLMQDA
-35 AKRGQVGTPGALAER
+35 ARRGQVGTPGALAER

-73 GRIDLLLGKD
+73 GRIDLLTGKD

-98 EGAVRDDGT
+98 EGAVRPDNT

-116 GRIGVLDSEYAP
+116 GRIGVLDQDYTP

-156 VIRSKGRR
+156 VIRSKGRQ

-172 MRPELKAFLDGGE
+172 MRPELTAYLDGDE
-185 LAVIGDGAL
+185 LPAIGDGAL

-247 AYLLYQDRRRYSG
+247 AYLLYQDRRRYAG

-295 LVDGA
+295 LAEGS
-300 EATLYDSPSTARA
+300 EATLYDSPSVARA
-313 KGSYRML
+313 KGSSRML
-320 RVLRKAAR
+320 KVLRKAAR
-328 GALELGPAGMLG
+328 GALELNDPPA
-340 GADGSGTGAGGGS
+340 
-353 ASGSGAS
+353 
-360 GADASGAGAGGADAS
+360 
-375 GTGTGGANGTR
+375 
-386 SGRSAGNGTGSEM
+386 
-399 SGAEASGTGVGGA
+399 
-412 NGTRSGRSAGNGTG
+412 
-426 SEMSGADASGSEA
+426 
-439 GEAEASG
+439 
-446 SGTSGADASGTG
+446 
-458 TSGAYGTRSGRSGAN
+458 
-473 GAGAGNGSGVGTAA
+473 
-487 ANGRGSGT
+487 
-495 APASSGSASATAPT
+495 
-509 QLSFGDDGDGE
+509 
-520 SPAAPAPVGP
+520 
-530 PTRLRV
+530 RLRV

-545 EAAELE
+545 EARQLDG
-551 RIRRNALG
+551 IRRSALG

-572 KLLLDALWAQSGAAT
+572 KLLLDALWEQSGAAG
-587 RHTDPELAAELRSS
+587 RHSDPELAAELRSS
-601 FDEDVTSEDSF
+601 FDEDITSEDAF
-612 IAFLDAWWPELTPR
+612 LAFLDAWWPELTPA
-626 AVLAAMADE
+626 AVLDAMADE

-642 RRILNPGEVRR
+642 RRILNPGEVRK

-658 RRDGHSVHDIA
+658 RREGRTVHDIA
-669 MLDELQAILGTPAR
+669 LLDELQAVLGAPAR
-683 PRKKRE
+683 PRRKRE

-716 LAQERTE
+716 LAQERVE

-801 AKVLALAMP
+801 SKVLALAMP
-810 GSKAPSAV
+810 GSVSPKAV

-829 VQKSLGETVRAE
+829 VEDILGATVRDE
-841 AARLLDLVDGTVGV
+841 AARLLERVDGTVGV
-855 VVAMQRREEAARWLA
+855 VVAMQRREEARRWLA
-870 GLGERVVAL
+870 GLGDRVVAL

-897 AEIADESPAGLRVL
+897 AEIADESPSGLRVL

-929 DQPDGSGVPDL
+929 DEPDAAGVPDL